1 MNGTNW
7 KQNSRHFTGMQ
18 TSVGKKAYDP
28 TTGKTAYTFSGIENI
43 GEKTRDAISPMIK
56 DDTERQ
62 AFVKQANEAIERRKQ
77 NQSSMQALSSLYDAN
92 GNAINANTADL
103 SLMVQGIRSIADS
116 GKRAE
121 AADALETLT
130 KTQGSRFYG
139 QTIDKTLAKT
149 YLSSPDFGEKDYKEF
164 VSCLDGAFW
173 PQSGHEAENRET
185 YQGFLEDIES
195 SGYDERITRQLR
207 AALDEAYQNATGA
220 AYAGDEPVE
229 QTQTEQTPGEAAA
242 QEQPDG
248 EEKQTGLL
256 EGIFGALTETAQ
268 PYGFRGDSDKDA
280 EDGAQEDGVD
290 ALTSASAKREANP
303 QEQVNP
309 GFLDTLTNAMQ
320 GKLVDDS
327 YFKQRQGGAN
337 EQTPE
342 EAAEDAQETGPLGY
356 TKTGTVASAT
366 ASDVL
371 PPLPGYTPKE
381 KAEVQGPQQREYRAI
396 ESDADVVAA
405 YLGGWY
411 DEIAPQD
418 RETFERWMNS
428 TSAKAVLG
436 VVSDEREINLAL
448 SDNGA
453 PELTLMEGTGVGA
466 LGMTAYAA
474 REMILGEDFPQELK
488 SYGLTMLTMLGAR
501 ADQYA
506 QEGKLGGDAGLPNLE
521 RLLQTDEESREQLDA
536 IYAARDELTRNMQD
550 ARREHEEAS
559 AKSLADARAA
569 VLSGQYSDEQL
580 LLVQENAPEAGW
592 KEITADQTRAQMA
605 AQVEFIDEGYF
616 APGGGFEQSAVR
628 AGLDASGVVSDDNY
642 RLALAD
648 KMTVILNEDTQTALS
663 LGLSLEEYYSRVG
676 GMDMDTLC
684 QRAATRMSREGEGMT
699 QEDAQAQSYGSGM
712 GGAVIAAYGI
722 TRGVK
727 YFYGSYADSLY
738 MGMTEADVTRTA
750 ARMAMQYQQDYG
762 LLAGTQYKKD
772 LQALIDSGDLTEEY
786 GRMIASMMEEAD
798 NIFAIGIDP
807 GAHTVLRG
815 VGSEARRSIRAMDKQ
830 VATYGTESENRWYY
844 RASGMTSNLLQAGAA
859 SLGTKLT
866 GSSNIGFLLGYDVM
880 GYGERFNA
888 RLAEGYKRG
897 SASYLAAIDTAGSH
911 LANVGTFE
919 GIYGRMTGTGSLHT
933 AAAADLLSGDPS
945 GMVKGLSA
953 IKRYAWAGIKGFAA
967 SEFDEAVVD
976 ELKEGLAQEVID
988 KTIAPLFTKLDAGEQ
1003 IGAGDLI
1010 ASMLNIG
1017 SVNVAGVAG
1026 DVIGGAKEV
1035 LITNSLFALA
1045 GAAGDVR
1052 SEYKSVQAA
1061 KDVVSGKSG
1070 DVGAAIDAFNEDA
1083 QDPEFIRE
1091 LDEAAAKAQR
1101 DERTAQILATDDGS
1115 DGLLGK
1121 QQAAQEQADS
1131 HMAHAENSR
1140 AAMDEAR
1147 AVIEEKQPIID
1158 RGEADDTDV
1167 QMVVDAQESY
1177 AKNKNNDEEATRE
1190 AAQKQQ
1196 EADEAAQE
1204 RLARARAQA
1213 AKEQREAAAKLRE
1226 KLQSD
1231 ADAARAARKQQI
1243 DEAQK
1248 RLIEA
1253 QDAFERAGE
1262 NDADLD
1268 ELDQLSY
1275 EMGVRQQALDE
1286 LTERSTEE
1294 EAALQAAYD
1303 KASAEIE
1310 RQQAEEDA
1318 AWADYQKAEK
1328 LREERER
1335 LSGVKRELRQKRI
1348 LLDDAQAAEIKNMTG
1363 ARSLSA
1369 ANKILGTRFTRS
1381 RGNSD
1386 VTLDGSYYQEL
1397 AAMSGGSLDPDSLHP
1412 ETDIVNLLGQMK
1424 EMWRENTTQASLGE
1438 TDVLPS
1444 VSEDASYG
1452 TQDPVTQ
1459 ELASLLYKKTG
1470 IELVVA
1476 KLADGV
1482 RAIYDRQNGRM
1493 LVSTRVGIG
1502 EQMRMA
1508 VLHELTHFIEK
1519 AIGYEAYRDSILAAA
1534 YDGDTDAMQKDMD
1547 DLVSKYEAYG
1557 IDLTAENAQR
1567 ELVAKATERLI
1578 GDKDGTLTQQLLDE
1592 GYRGTVARIY
1602 SKLTSFL
1609 ARRKA
1614 KRAGEAALRQYNM
1627 LEDAKKRLRE
1637 ALEARGKWQK
1647 GQESGV
1653 DPTVEIDAAKRAR
1666 GEVETDSEQTQ
1677 MQFSLSQDENGE
1689 TWYDYS
1695 RPFAQQVQ
1703 DFVDGKIRQGDT
1715 LLLGKTPDVLKEI
1728 GFSNLP
1734 LTIDQKH
1741 MRYVLG
1747 KPKNEDHDLGVD
1759 FMKKLPELIAD
1770 PVAVIENSGSPE
1782 SGVIVILAQKNENA
1796 GGKQIIGAVNVSSGG
1811 SFNGISVEA
1820 TRLQTVH
1827 SRGDIDQ
1834 RIANAVKKE
1843 KDGEVGVYY
1852 VNKEAIATLE
1862 SGQSQV
1868 LDTLGRYGFL
1878 HSILD
1883 ADSPVKAQK
1892 RDQTETSQFRHWFG
1906 KSKVVDEDGNPL
1918 VVYHGTDAEFDV
1930 FEMDRGRANMDIQ
1943 GAFFSPY
1950 EEDAAGYGQNV
1961 RGFYLSIKNPADEST
1976 AYRALNRFKGQNN
1989 AGVKAREYLQ
1999 SLGYD
2004 GVYNGYDEYIA
2015 FEPTQ
2020 IKSATD
2026 NVGLFDPKNP
2036 NVQYAVGDVGFRMF
2050 GNETAQRLDTLTQTV
2065 KDALKG
2071 TTYEKDTNAEQVD
2084 RAQKIIDRDGLSET
2098 IDSLLTKSQEEWSAD
2113 EHALGALC
2121 MVLANQPGQV
2131 DPIRAMAIAQVY
2143 NEAGTKAGKALQVRQ
2158 IVGKLT
2164 PSGAMLGA
2172 VKNAKDANEKKGIG
2186 GNAIPMGNEAPKGKN
2201 RKRVGKSGT
2210 TIAPMGDVQ
2219 AMRGPE
2225 GDAVQGS
2232 FTQEHPAQIVEKIYD
2247 RADRTYADL
2256 STLPQDVSRDN
2267 PWNLPLNPAQMALI
2281 RQYGLMGEK
2290 LPGASYSRAS
2300 QTQRMLAAII
2310 STPNNVR
2317 GDGLLTLCQQLEAM
2331 KQGLA
2336 VVTEADLSYIAGQ
2349 ASEVLA
2355 QGVTEAGTP
2364 ATVEGRIAMARM
2376 YDTQAN
2382 TVPAT
2387 FGQKFNA
2394 IRYDN
2399 MLSAAATWVR
2409 NVASNVLVAP
2419 LEKASTWLASAAD
2432 AAVAKQTGTRT
2443 TAYTTK
2449 EERAAGRDAAAQEV
2463 VNTVRDYFVTHAD
2476 TAHGRKYDTG
2486 NRGRTFQSA
2495 WLDAYDNIVGFAMQ
2509 IGDRPFYE
2517 ACYAEELAVIKR
2529 LGMKKQEMDGEGRT
2543 YMRDMTA
2550 EEMHDEATM
2559 RALERVFQED
2569 SSIVKF
2575 LNGAEGKEK
2584 FLLDTIL
2591 PFRKTP
2597 MNIAKRMFQYSPYG
2611 LAKALLVDGLYEAK
2625 VGHSFDQRK
2634 FVMGVGRGLTG
2645 TGMMAAGYILG
2656 AVGLLGSGRGDE
2668 EDDRMR
2674 AMRTAQGEPYSM
2686 YLKLGDKDVEIEWGL
2701 PSTAGLV
2708 IGAKLAELVKDAIA
2722 DGTFDENDLI
2732 NVIIGTFTDSAELL
2746 FDNTYLSA
2754 LSDLFRGYGDA
2765 GKIIENLFT
2774 TTVENVTNQTLSPA
2788 FIRALAKAIDPYVR
2802 DTSSDNVVMEMLNSC
2817 VIQYWPGLRQML
2829 PIKTDITGDKVLQ
2842 SGYYSWGKEHQNA
2855 VLHFMNTFLTP
2866 TMPIGEKNDAA
2877 ILELVDL
2884 SYRSGETGFL
2894 PGYLVTSGGK
2904 LRINKKEADTWNL
2917 GKQAIELNLNAE
2929 ETRRANELYGNIL
2942 FNGTQGVKYPKAK
2955 YGNYAANEVE
2965 GLRAMM
2971 ESRDWERWS
2980 DEKRIEEVVKVMEK
2994 AKEIV
2999 AVQMARGQMQ

>member
-1 MNGTNW
+1 MATQDTKRLLEEAEKRRRQQEEARKAEQNAQAAASIPEESRTQAEKANPAQPTMNWKTASATMNGTNW

-77 NQSSMQALSSLYDAN
+77 NQSSMQALSGLYDAN

-103 SLMVQGIRSIADS
+103 SLMVQGIRSIANS

-149 YLSSPDFGEKDYKEF
+149 YLSSPDFDEKDYKEF
-164 VSCLDGAFW
+164 VSGLDGAFW

-185 YQGFLEDIES
+185 YQGFLDDIEN

-242 QEQPDG
+242 QEQPAG

-256 EGIFGALTETAQ
+256 ESIFGALTETAQ
-268 PYGFRGDSDKDA
+268 PYGFRGDRDKDA
-280 EDGAQEDGVD
+280 EGAAQED
-290 ALTSASAKREANP
+290 
-303 QEQVNP
+303 P
-309 GFLDTLTNAMQ
+309 GFLGTLVDAMQ
-320 GKLVDDS
+320 GKLVDDR
-327 YFKQRQGGAN
+327 YFEQKQGQQEGVQQVEK

-342 EAAEDAQETGPLGY
+342 EAEEGAQETGPLGY

-366 ASDVL
+366 ASDVI
-371 PPLPGYTPKE
+371 PPLPGYAPQKQ
-381 KAEVQGPQQREYRAI
+381 AEVQGPQQRAYRTV

-418 RETFERWMNS
+418 RATFESWMGS
-428 TSAKAVLG
+428 TSARAVLG
-436 VVSDEREINLAL
+436 VLSDDKEIRLAL

-506 QEGKLGGDAGLPNLE
+506 QEGTLGGDAGLPNLE

-663 LGLSLEEYYSRVG
+663 LGLSLDEYYSRVG

-738 MGMTEADVTRTA
+738 MGMTEADVARNA

-786 GRMIASMMEEAD
+786 GKMIASMMEEAD

-866 GSSNIGFLLGYDVM
+866 GSSNIGFFLGYDVM
-880 GYGERFNA
+880 GYGERMNA

-933 AAAADLLSGDPS
+933 AAAADLLTGDPA

-953 IKRYAWAGIKGFAA
+953 IRRYAWAGIKGFAA
-967 SEFDEAVVD
+967 SEFDEAIAD

-1003 IGAGDLI
+1003 IGASDLI

-1017 SVNVAGVAG
+1017 SVDVAGVAG
-1026 DVIGGAKEV
+1026 DVIAGAKEV
-1035 LITNSLFALA
+1035 CITNSLFALA

-1070 DVGAAIDAFNEDA
+1070 DVGAVVDAFHQDA

-1091 LDEAAAKAQR
+1091 LDEAAEKAQR
-1101 DERTAQILATDDGS
+1101 DERTAELIATDDGS
-1115 DGLLGK
+1115 DGLMAR
-1121 QQAAQEQADS
+1121 QAAAQEQADS
-1131 HMAHAENSR
+1131 HTEHAENSR

-1147 AVIEEKQPIID
+1147 AVIEEKQPLID
-1158 RGEADDTDV
+1158 RGDADDTDV

-1177 AKNKNNDEEATRE
+1177 AKNRNNFEEATRE

-1196 EADEAAQE
+1196 EADAAAQE

-1231 ADAARAARKQQI
+1231 ADAARSAREQQI

-1248 RLIEA
+1248 RLTEA

-1268 ELDQLSY
+1268 ELDRLSY

-1318 AWADYQKAEK
+1318 AWADYQKAQK

-1335 LSGVKRELRQKRI
+1335 LSGVKRELRTKRI

-1369 ANKILGTRFTRS
+1369 ANRMLGTRFTRS

-1386 VTLDGSYYQEL
+1386 VTLDGGYYQEL
-1397 AAMSGGSLDPDSLHP
+1397 AAMSGGSLDPESLHP
-1412 ETDIVNLLGQMK
+1412 ETDIVNLIGTMRSAGLSAGQ
-1424 EMWRENTTQASLGE
+1424 QASLGE

-1482 RAIYDRQNGRM
+1482 RAIYDRQNGRV
-1493 LVSTRVGIG
+1493 LVSTRVGSG

-1508 VLHELTHFIEK
+1508 VLHELTHFTETGS
-1519 AIGYEAYRDSILAAA
+1519 GYDAYRDSILAAA

-1547 DLVSKYEAYG
+1547 DLVSKYEEYG
-1557 IDLTAENAQR
+1557 IDLTEEDAQR
-1567 ELVAKATERLI
+1567 ELVAKATERVI
-1578 GDKDGTLTQQLLDE
+1578 GDKDGTLIQQLLDE

-1614 KRAGEAALRQYNM
+1614 KRAGEAALRQYDM

-1677 MQFSLSQDENGE
+1677 MQEVLVGTQEDRGVQYSLD
-1689 TWYDYS
+1689 
-1695 RPFAQQVQ
+1695 
-1703 DFVDGKIRQGDT
+1703 DGKDTGIAHIKDQIRSKQDALSDMSAVASVDLPDVSQWNKKKTKAWVLENLKDSGYRVDRQGFGVIEFGEKQIDASLEYLNRPEEIAAFLT
-1715 LLLGKTPDVLKEI
+1715 LPRVLKRGVQVSEHADHKSR
-1728 GFSNLP
+1728 GFSTV
-1734 LTIDQKH
+1734 TIAAP
-1741 MRYVLG
+1741 VTIG
-1747 KPKNEDHDLGVD
+1747 GVRS
-1759 FMKKLPELIAD
+1759 
-1770 PVAVIENSGSPE
+1770 N
-1782 SGVIVILAQKNENA
+1782 
-1796 GGKQIIGAVNVSSGG
+1796 
-1811 SFNGISVEA
+1811 
-1820 TRLQTVH
+1820 
-1827 SRGDIDQ
+1827 
-1834 RIANAVKKE
+1834 
-1843 KDGEVGVYY
+1843 VGVVVKQVGRNLYKTHRVIMPDGSAFTY
-1852 VNKEAIATLE
+1852 EIKMAEPRPLE
-1862 SGQSQV
+1862 GAAAE
-1868 LDTLGRYGFL
+1868 GP
-1878 HSILD
+1878 H
-1883 ADSPVKAQK
+1883 AP
-1892 RDQTETSQFRHWFG
+1892 G
-1906 KSKVVDEDGNPL
+1906 KS
-1918 VVYHGTDAEFDV
+1918 
-1930 FEMDRGRANMDIQ
+1930 
-1943 GAFFSPY
+1943 
-1950 EEDAAGYGQNV
+1950 
-1961 RGFYLSIKNPADEST
+1961 
-1976 AYRALNRFKGQNN
+1976 
-1989 AGVKAREYLQ
+1989 
-1999 SLGYD
+1999 
-2004 GVYNGYDEYIA
+2004 
-2015 FEPTQ
+2015 
-2020 IKSATD
+2020 SATD
-2026 NVGLFDPKNP
+2026 SVARSNNPVNP
-2036 NVQYAVGDVGFRMF
+2036 NSTQDGGKQYAVGDVGFRMF
-2050 GNETAQRLDTLTQTV
+2050 GNETAQRLDTLTQQV
-2065 KDALKG
+2065 KDALMG
-2071 TTYEKDTNAEQVD
+2071 STYEKDTNAEQVD

-2121 MVLANQPGQV
+2121 MVLANQPGRV

-2172 VKNAKDANEKKGIG
+2172 VKNAKAANEKKGIG

-2201 RKRVGKSGT
+2201 RKRAGKSGT
-2210 TIAPMGDVQ
+2210 TVAPMEDVQ

-2225 GDAVQGS
+2225 GGAVQGS
-2232 FTQEHPAQIVEKIYD
+2232 FTVQKPAQIVEDIYD
-2247 RADRTYADL
+2247 KADRTYADL

-2290 LPGASYSRAS
+2290 LPGANYSRAS

-2355 QGVTEAGTP
+2355 QGVTDAGTP

-2376 YDTQAN
+2376 YDTQEN

-2387 FGQKFNA
+2387 FGQKFTA

-2399 MLSAAATWVR
+2399 MLSAPATWVR

-2432 AAVAKQTGTRT
+2432 AAVAKRTGTRT

-2449 EERAAGRDAAAQEV
+2449 EERAAGRDAAVQEV

-2476 TAHGRKYDTG
+2476 TSHGRKYDKG

-2569 SSIVKF
+2569 SAVVNWLNRAPEEVGFF
-2575 LNGAEGKEK
+2575 LK
-2584 FLLDTIL
+2584 TII
-2591 PFRKTP
+2591 PFAKTP
-2597 MNIAKRMFQYSPYG
+2597 TNIARRMLQYSPVGLTKSILWDG
-2611 LAKALLVDGLYEAK
+2611 LAKGMRNNGKD
-2625 VGHSFDQRK
+2625 FDQRK
-2634 FVMGVGRGLTG
+2634 FVIGVGRGLTG
-2645 TGMMAAGYILG
+2645 TGMIAAGAILG
-2656 AVGLLGSGRGDE
+2656 AMGAMHFGRGDE
-2668 EDDRMR
+2668 EDARLR
-2674 AMRTAQGEPYSM
+2674 AMRTAEGEPYGM
-2686 YLKLGDKDVEIEWGL
+2686 YLRMGDMDIEIDWAL
-2701 PSTAGLV
+2701 PSAAPLILGASMAQRMQDGETGLTL
-2708 IGAKLAELVKDAIA
+2708 GLGMLADMGDEL
-2722 DGTFDENDLI
+2722 FN
-2732 NVIIGTFTDSAELL
+2732 NSF
-2746 FDNTYLSA
+2746 LSA
-2754 LSDLFRGYGDA
+2754 LNDVFRGYEDTTGLA
-2765 GKIIENLFT
+2765 TRFAQTMTENLL
-2774 TTVENVTNQTLSPA
+2774 NQTLSPS
-2788 FIRALAKAIDPYVR
+2788 FIRAIAKATDPYVR
-2802 DTSSDNVVMEMLNSC
+2802 DTTDDSLVWSVLKQN

-2829 PIKTDITGDKVLQ
+2829 PIKTDITGDKALQ
-2842 SGYYSWGKEHQNA
+2842 SGYYNWGKEHQNA
-2855 VLHFMNTFLTP
+2855 ALHFLNTFLTP

-2884 SYRSGETGFL
+2884 SYRTGETGFL
-2894 PGYLVTSGGK
+2894 PGTLVTSSGK
-2904 LRINKKEADTWNL
+2904 LNLDKDSAKKL
-2917 GKQAIELNLNAE
+2917 GLGDGKHVYPLMLNAE

-2942 FNGTQGVKYPKAK
+2942 FNGTQGVKYPKATFGS
-2955 YGNYAANEVE
+2955 YGEVT
-2965 GLRAMM
+2965 GLRDLM
-2971 ESRDWERWS
+2971 ESRAWERMT
-2980 DEKRIEEVVKVMEK
+2980 DEERIKAVKDAQAM

>member
-1 MNGTNW
+1 MGTIDEEERKRQEMAKRREAYQRAMENREAMGISDGVKSVNGLAAKPVQETPQRKNPTANQTQQQLTGYGALVSSTRASKDDVIAAGRAASGGQNGGDAFSIGANTQMYTRNTYDLEKLTNDDV
-7 KQNSRHFTGMQ
+7 
-18 TSVGKKAYDP
+18 VGIA
-28 TTGKTAYTFSGIENI
+28 
-43 GEKTRDAISPMIK
+43 TRIK
-56 DDTERQ
+56 DDDQRDAFITAYRKVATNKKSANYQ
-62 AFVKQANEAIERRKQ
+62 ASVPSLAEFREKINEGTPFGVYNGNKKATAATTASQDAMKRSVTTDR
-77 NQSSMQALSSLYDAN
+77 SMKALSALYDAN

-116 GKRAE
+116 GKRAQ

-149 YLSSPDFGEKDYKEF
+149 YLSSPDFDEKDYKEF
-164 VSCLDGAFW
+164 VSGLDGAFW

-185 YQGFLEDIES
+185 YQGFLDDIEN

-256 EGIFGALTETAQ
+256 EGIFGELTKNAQ

-320 GKLVDDS
+320 GKLVEDS
-327 YFKQRQGGAN
+327 YFEQRQGGEN
-337 EQTPE
+337 EQAPE

-366 ASDVL
+366 ASDVIS
-371 PPLPGYTPKE
+371 PLPGYTPKE
-381 KAEVQGPQQREYRAI
+381 KAEVQGPQQREYRTI

-453 PELTLMEGTGVGA
+453 PELTLMEGTGIGA

-506 QEGKLGGDAGLPNLE
+506 QEGTLGGDEGLPNLE

-569 VLSGQYSDEQL
+569 VLSGQFSDEQL
-580 LLVQENAPEAGW
+580 LMVQENAPEAGW
-592 KEITADQTRAQMA
+592 KEITADPTRAQMA

-628 AGLDASGVVSDDNY
+628 AGLDANGVVSDDNY

-684 QRAATRMSREGEGMT
+684 QIAATRISREGEGMT

-727 YFYGSYADSLY
+727 YCYGTCADSLY
-738 MGMTEADVTRTA
+738 MGMTEADVARNA
-750 ARMAMQYQQDYG
+750 AKMAIQYQQDYG

-772 LQALIDSGDLTEEY
+772 IQALIDSGDLTEEY
-786 GRMIASMMEEAD
+786 GKMIASMMEEAD

-866 GSSNIGFLLGYDVM
+866 GSSNIGFLLGYDVIN
-880 GYGERFNA
+880 YGERFGA

-933 AAAADLLSGDPS
+933 AAAADLLAGNPA
-945 GMVKGLSA
+945 GMAKGLSA
-953 IKRYAWAGIKGFAA
+953 IRRYAWAGIKGFAA

-1010 ASMLNIG
+1010 ASMLNV
-1017 SVNVAGVAG
+1017 STVDVMGVAG

-1035 LITNSLFALA
+1035 CITNSLFALA

-1052 SEYKSVQAA
+1052 SEYRSVQAA

-1147 AVIEEKQPIID
+1147 AVIEEKQPLID

-1177 AKNKNNDEEATRE
+1177 AKNRNNFEEATRE

-1196 EADEAAQE
+1196 EADAAAQE

-1231 ADAARAARKQQI
+1231 ADAARAARQQRI
-1243 DEAQK
+1243 DEAQR
-1248 RLIEA
+1248 RLSEA

-1268 ELDQLSY
+1268 ELDRLSY
-1275 EMGVRQQALDE
+1275 EMGVRQQALDD

-1303 KASAEIE
+1303 RASAELE
-1310 RQQAEEDA
+1310 HQQSQEDA
-1318 AWADYQKAEK
+1318 AWADYQQAQKR
-1328 LREERER
+1328 REERER
-1335 LSGVKRELRQKRI
+1335 LAGVKRELRQKRI
-1348 LLDDAQAAEIKNMTG
+1348 LVDDAQAAEIKNMTG

-1369 ANKILGTRFTRS
+1369 ANRMLGTRFTRS

-1386 VTLDGSYYQEL
+1386 VTLDGGYYQEL
-1397 AAMSGGSLDPDSLHP
+1397 AAMSNGSLDPESLHP
-1412 ETDIVNLLGQMK
+1412 ETDIVNLMGATRGAGIAAGQ
-1424 EMWRENTTQASLGE
+1424 QASLGE
-1438 TDVLPS
+1438 TDVIPS
-1444 VSEDASYG
+1444 VSDDASYG

-1493 LVSTRVGIG
+1493 LVSTRVGSG

-1508 VLHELTHFIEK
+1508 VLHELTHFTETGS
-1519 AIGYEAYRDSILAAA
+1519 GYDAYRDSILSAA

-1557 IDLTAENAQR
+1557 IDLTAEDAQR
-1567 ELVAKATERLI
+1567 ELVAKATERVI

-1666 GEVETDSEQTQ
+1666 GEVETDSEQTR
-1677 MQFSLSQDENGE
+1677 MQEVLDGTQEDSGVQYSLD
-1689 TWYDYS
+1689 
-1695 RPFAQQVQ
+1695 
-1703 DFVDGKIRQGDT
+1703 DGKDTGIAHIKDQIRSKQDALSDMNAVASVDLPDVSQWNKKKTKAWVLENLKDSGYRVDRQGFGVIEFGEKQIDASLEYLNRPEEIAAFLT
-1715 LLLGKTPDVLKEI
+1715 LPRVLKRGVQVSEHADHKSR
-1728 GFSNLP
+1728 GFSTV
-1734 LTIDQKH
+1734 TIAAP
-1741 MRYVLG
+1741 VTIG
-1747 KPKNEDHDLGVD
+1747 GVRSN
-1759 FMKKLPELIAD
+1759 
-1770 PVAVIENSGSPE
+1770 V
-1782 SGVIVILAQKNENA
+1782 GVVV
-1796 GGKQIIGAVNVSSGG
+1796 KQIGRNLYKTHRVIMPDGSAFTYEIKMAEPRPLEGAAAEGPH
-1811 SFNGISVEA
+1811 A
-1820 TRLQTVH
+1820 
-1827 SRGDIDQ
+1827 
-1834 RIANAVKKE
+1834 
-1843 KDGEVGVYY
+1843 
-1852 VNKEAIATLE
+1852 
-1862 SGQSQV
+1862 
-1868 LDTLGRYGFL
+1868 
-1878 HSILD
+1878 
-1883 ADSPVKAQK
+1883 P
-1892 RDQTETSQFRHWFG
+1892 G
-1906 KSKVVDEDGNPL
+1906 KS
-1918 VVYHGTDAEFDV
+1918 
-1930 FEMDRGRANMDIQ
+1930 
-1943 GAFFSPY
+1943 
-1950 EEDAAGYGQNV
+1950 
-1961 RGFYLSIKNPADEST
+1961 
-1976 AYRALNRFKGQNN
+1976 
-1989 AGVKAREYLQ
+1989 
-1999 SLGYD
+1999 
-2004 GVYNGYDEYIA
+2004 
-2015 FEPTQ
+2015 
-2020 IKSATD
+2020 SATD
-2026 NVGLFDPKNP
+2026 SVARSNNPVNP
-2036 NVQYAVGDVGFRMF
+2036 NSTQDGGKQYAVGDVGFRQF

-2121 MVLANQPGQV
+2121 MVLANQTGRV

-2186 GNAIPMGNEAPKGKN
+2186 KNAIPMGNEAPKGKN
-2201 RKRVGKSGT
+2201 RKRAGKSGT
-2210 TIAPMGDVQ
+2210 TVAPMGDVQ

-2225 GDAVQGS
+2225 GGAVQGS

-2355 QGVTEAGTP
+2355 QGVTDAGTP
-2364 ATVEGRIAMARM
+2364 ATVEGKIAMMRM

-2387 FGQKFNA
+2387 FGQKFTA

-2399 MLSAAATWVR
+2399 MLSAPATWVR
-2409 NVASNVLVAP
+2409 NVTSNVLVAP

-2432 AAVAKQTGTRT
+2432 AAVAKRTGTRT

-2463 VNTVRDYFVTHAD
+2463 VNTVRDYFVTHTD
-2476 TAHGRKYDTG
+2476 TSHGRKYDKG

-2569 SSIVKF
+2569 SSIVKM

-2584 FLLDTIL
+2584 FLLDTLL

-2611 LAKALLVDGLYEAK
+2611 LAKALMVDGLYMGMK
-2625 VGHSFDQRK
+2625 NNGKDFDQRK
-2634 FVMGVGRGLTG
+2634 FVMGVGRGFTG
-2645 TGMMAAGYILG
+2645 TGMMIAGYCLG
-2656 AVGLLGSGRGDE
+2656 AAGLLGSGRGDE
-2668 EDDRMR
+2668 EDDKLR
-2674 AMRTAQGEPYSM
+2674 AMRTALGEPYSM

-2722 DGTFDENDLI
+2722 DGKFDENDLI
-2732 NVIIGTFTDSAELL
+2732 NVIIGTFTDSAELM

-2754 LSDLFRGYGDA
+2754 ISDIFRGYGDA
-2765 GKIIENLFT
+2765 GKFFWNAFT
-2774 TTVENVTNQTLSPA
+2774 TTVENVTNQTISPA
-2788 FIRALAKAIDPYVR
+2788 FIRAMAKAIDPYVR
-2802 DTSSDNVVMEMLNSC
+2802 DTSSDNIVMEMLNSC

-2829 PIKTDITGDKVLQ
+2829 PIKTDVTGDKVLQ
-2842 SGYYSWGKEHQNA
+2842 SGYYNWGKEHQNA

-2866 TMPIGEKNDAA
+2866 TMPIGEKNDTA

-2894 PGYLVTSGGK
+2894 PGYLVTSSGK
-2904 LRINKKEADTWNL
+2904 LNLDKDSAKKL
-2917 GKQAIELNLNAE
+2917 GLGDGKHVYPLMLNAE

-2942 FNGTQGVKYPKAK
+2942 FNGTQGVKYPKATFGS
-2955 YGNYAANEVE
+2955 YGEVT
-2965 GLRAMM
+2965 GLRDLM
-2971 ESRDWERWS
+2971 ESRAWERMT
-2980 DEKRIEEVVKVMEK
+2980 DEERIKAVKDAQAM

>member
-1 MNGTNW
+1 MATQDTKRLLEEAEKRRRQQEEARKAEQNAQAAASIPEESRTQAEKANPAQPTMNWKTASATMNGTNW

-18 TSVGKKAYDP
+18 TSVGKKVYDP

-56 DDTERQ
+56 EDTERQ

-77 NQSSMQALSSLYDAN
+77 NQSSMQALSGLYDAN

-116 GKRAE
+116 GKRAK

-149 YLSSPDFGEKDYKEF
+149 YLASPDFSEKDYKEF
-164 VSCLDGAFW
+164 VSELDGAFW

-185 YQGFLEDIES
+185 YQGFLDDIEN

-242 QEQPDG
+242 QEQPAG

-256 EGIFGALTETAQ
+256 ESIFGALTETAQ

-280 EDGAQEDGVD
+280 EGAAQED
-290 ALTSASAKREANP
+290 
-303 QEQVNP
+303 P
-309 GFLDTLTNAMQ
+309 GFLGTLVDAMQ
-320 GKLVDDS
+320 GKLVDDR
-327 YFKQRQGGAN
+327 YFEQKQGQQEGVQQVEK
-337 EQTPE
+337 EQTPA
-342 EAAEDAQETGPLGY
+342 EAAEGAQETGPLGY
-356 TKTGTVASAT
+356 TKAGTVASAT

-371 PPLPGYTPKE
+371 SPLPGYTPKE
-381 KAEVQGPQQREYRAI
+381 KAEAQGPQQRTYRTV

-411 DEIAPQD
+411 DEIAPKD

-453 PELTLMEGTGVGA
+453 PELTLMEGTGIGA

-580 LLVQENAPEAGW
+580 FLVQENAPEAGW

-699 QEDAQAQSYGSGM
+699 QEDAQTQSYGSGM

-866 GSSNIGFLLGYDVM
+866 GRSNIGFLLGYDVM

-888 RLAEGYKRG
+888 RLEEGYKRG

-933 AAAADLLSGDPS
+933 AAAADLLTGDPA

-953 IKRYAWAGIKGFAA
+953 LRRYAWAGIKGFAA
-967 SEFDEAVVD
+967 SEFDEAIAD

-988 KTIAPLFTKLDAGEQ
+988 RTIAPLFTKLDEGGS

-1017 SVNVAGVAG
+1017 SVDVAGVAG
-1026 DVIGGAKEV
+1026 DVIAGAKEV
-1035 LITNSLFALA
+1035 CITNSLFALA

-1052 SEYKSVQAA
+1052 SEYKSVQMA

-1147 AVIEEKQPIID
+1147 AVIEEKQPLID

-1177 AKNKNNDEEATRE
+1177 AKNRNNFEEATRE

-1204 RLARARAQA
+1204 RLAKARAQA

-1231 ADAARAARKQQI
+1231 ADAARSAREQQI
-1243 DEAQK
+1243 ADAQR
-1248 RLIEA
+1248 RLDEA

-1262 NDADLD
+1262 NDADLG
-1268 ELDQLSY
+1268 ELDRLSY
-1275 EMGVRQQALDE
+1275 EMGLRQQELDE
-1286 LTERSTEE
+1286 MTERSTEE

-1335 LSGVKRELRQKRI
+1335 LSGVKHELRTKRI

-1369 ANKILGTRFTRS
+1369 ANRMLGTRFTRS

-1412 ETDIVNLLGQMK
+1412 ETDIVNLIGTMRSAGLSAGQ
-1424 EMWRENTTQASLGE
+1424 QASLGE

-1444 VSEDASYG
+1444 VSQDASYG

-1482 RAIYDRQNGRM
+1482 RAIYDRANGRM
-1493 LVSTRVGIG
+1493 LVSTRVGAG
-1502 EQMRMA
+1502 EQLRMA
-1508 VLHELTHFIEK
+1508 VLHELTHFTETGS
-1519 AIGYEAYRDSILAAA
+1519 GYDAYKNAVLDAA

-1547 DLVSKYEAYG
+1547 DLVAQYESYG
-1557 IDLTAENAQR
+1557 IDLTPEDAQR
-1567 ELVAKATERLI
+1567 ELVAKATERVI

-1592 GYRGTVARIY
+1592 GYRGMVARIY

-1614 KRAGEAALRQYNM
+1614 KRAGEAALRQYDM

-1637 ALEARGKWQK
+1637 ALDARGKWQQ
-1647 GQESGV
+1647 GQETGV

-1677 MQFSLSQDENGE
+1677 MQMALVGRTE
-1689 TWYDYS
+1689 
-1695 RPFAQQVQ
+1695 
-1703 DFVDGKIRQGDT
+1703 DGKGIYTSNYSPDT
-1715 LLLGKTPDVLKEI
+1715 PKQVKIDRLVDLWQTVWSRKPLEMTVTNADGSTRTVTANFDPDYDPENKRFTDLGKVVHSTNGSPGDRTVTLNLAEDLYDIASEAEYYTSEKERGKTTETHKGAKVWHYFSNEFVYRNGDNDTPMTLWIDLKERDD
-1728 GFSNLP
+1728 GGWVYQL
-1734 LTIDQKH
+1734 
-1741 MRYVLG
+1741 YA
-1747 KPKNEDHDLGVD
+1747 
-1759 FMKKLPELIAD
+1759 KKT
-1770 PVAVIENSGSPE
+1770 
-1782 SGVIVILAQKNENA
+1782 K
-1796 GGKQIIGAVNVSSGG
+1796 
-1811 SFNGISVEA
+1811 
-1820 TRLQTVH
+1820 
-1827 SRGDIDQ
+1827 
-1834 RIANAVKKE
+1834 
-1843 KDGEVGVYY
+1843 
-1852 VNKEAIATLE
+1852 NKEGASSSPRVISSARGE
-1862 SGQSQV
+1862 GASSVDNSVAQSGYPV
-1868 LDTLGRYGFL
+1868 NP
-1878 HSILD
+1878 HSMQ
-1883 ADSPVKAQK
+1883 DS
-1892 RDQTETSQFRHWFG
+1892 G
-1906 KSKVVDEDGNPL
+1906 K
-1918 VVYHGTDAEFDV
+1918 
-1930 FEMDRGRANMDIQ
+1930 
-1943 GAFFSPY
+1943 
-1950 EEDAAGYGQNV
+1950 
-1961 RGFYLSIKNPADEST
+1961 
-1976 AYRALNRFKGQNN
+1976 
-1989 AGVKAREYLQ
+1989 
-1999 SLGYD
+1999 
-2004 GVYNGYDEYIA
+2004 
-2015 FEPTQ
+2015 
-2020 IKSATD
+2020 
-2026 NVGLFDPKNP
+2026 
-2036 NVQYAVGDVGFRMF
+2036 QYAVGDVGFRQF
-2050 GNETAQRLDTLTQTV
+2050 GNETAQRLDTLTQQV

-2121 MVLANQPGQV
+2121 MVLSNQPGRV

-2172 VKNAKDANEKKGIG
+2172 VKNAKAANEKKGIG
-2186 GNAIPMGNEAPKGKN
+2186 KNAIPMGNEAPKGKN

-2210 TIAPMGDVQ
+2210 TVAPMEDVQ
-2219 AMRGPE
+2219 AVRGPE

-2232 FTQEHPAQIVEKIYD
+2232 FTVQKPAQIVEKIYD

-2256 STLPQDVSRDN
+2256 SGLPQDVSRDN

-2300 QTQRMLAAII
+2300 QTQRMLSAII
-2310 STPNNVR
+2310 ATPNNVR

-2364 ATVEGRIAMARM
+2364 ATVEGRIAMMRM

-2387 FGQKFNA
+2387 AGQKFTA

-2399 MLSAAATWVR
+2399 MLSAPATWVR

-2432 AAVAKQTGTRT
+2432 AAVAKRTGTRT

-2449 EERAAGRDAAAQEV
+2449 EERTAGRDAAVQEV
-2463 VNTVRDYFVTHAD
+2463 VNTVRDYFVTHTD
-2476 TAHGRKYDTG
+2476 TSHGRKYDKG
-2486 NRGRTFQSA
+2486 NRGRTFQNA

-2569 SSIVKF
+2569 SAVVNWLNRAPEEVGFF
-2575 LNGAEGKEK
+2575 LK
-2584 FLLDTIL
+2584 TII
-2591 PFRKTP
+2591 PFAKTP
-2597 MNIAKRMFQYSPYG
+2597 TNIARRMLQYSPVGLTKSILWDG
-2611 LAKALLVDGLYEAK
+2611 LAKGMRNNGKD
-2625 VGHSFDQRK
+2625 FDQRK

-2645 TGMMAAGYILG
+2645 TGMIAAGAILG
-2656 AVGLLGSGRGDE
+2656 AMGAMHFGRGDE
-2668 EDDRMR
+2668 EDARLR
-2674 AMRTAQGEPYSM
+2674 AMRTAEGEPYGM
-2686 YLKLGDKDVEIEWGL
+2686 YLRMGDMDIEIDWAL
-2701 PSTAGLV
+2701 PSAAPLILGASMAQRMQDGETGMTLGL
-2708 IGAKLAELVKDAIA
+2708 GMLADMGDEL
-2722 DGTFDENDLI
+2722 FN
-2732 NVIIGTFTDSAELL
+2732 NSF
-2746 FDNTYLSA
+2746 LSA
-2754 LSDLFRGYGDA
+2754 LNDVFRGYEDTTGLA
-2765 GKIIENLFT
+2765 TRFAQTMTENLL
-2774 TTVENVTNQTLSPA
+2774 NQTLSPS
-2788 FIRALAKAIDPYVR
+2788 FIRAIAKATDPYVR
-2802 DTSSDNVVMEMLNSC
+2802 DTTDDSLVWSVLKQN

-2855 VLHFMNTFLTP
+2855 ALHFMNTFLTP

-2884 SYRSGETGFL
+2884 SYRTGETGFL
-2894 PGYLVTSGGK
+2894 PGYLVTSSGK
-2904 LRINKKEADTWNL
+2904 LNLDKDSAKKL
-2917 GKQAIELNLNAE
+2917 GLGDGKHVYPLDLNAE

-2942 FNGTQGVKYPKAK
+2942 FNGTQGVKYPKATFGS
-2955 YGNYAANEVE
+2955 YGEVT
-2965 GLRAMM
+2965 GLRDLM
-2971 ESRDWERWS
+2971 ESRAWERMT
-2980 DEKRIEEVVKVMEK
+2980 DEERIKAVKDAQAM

>member
-1 MNGTNW
+1 MATQDTKRLLEEAEKRRRQQEEARKAEQNAQAAASIPEESRTQAEKANPAQPTMNWKTASATMNGTNW

-18 TSVGKKAYDP
+18 TSVGKKVYDP

-77 NQSSMQALSSLYDAN
+77 NQSSMQALSGLYDAN

-149 YLSSPDFGEKDYKEF
+149 YLSSPDFDEKDYKDF
-164 VSCLDGAFW
+164 VSGLDGAFW

-185 YQGFLEDIES
+185 YQGFLDDIEN

-242 QEQPDG
+242 QEQPAG

-256 EGIFGALTETAQ
+256 ESIFGALTETAQ
-268 PYGFRGDSDKDA
+268 PYGFRGDRDKDA
-280 EDGAQEDGVD
+280 EGAAQEDGVD

-303 QEQVNP
+303 QGQANP
-309 GFLDTLTNAMQ
+309 GFLDTLANALQ

-327 YFKQRQGGAN
+327 YFEQKQ
-337 EQTPE
+337 TV
-342 EAAEDAQETGPLGY
+342 EAVPEDAQKTGQIGY

-366 ASDVL
+366 ASDVIS
-371 PPLPGYTPKE
+371 PLPGYTPKE
-381 KAEVQGPQQREYRAI
+381 KAEAQGPQQREYRTV

-418 RETFERWMNS
+418 RATFEGWMNS

-453 PELTLMEGTGVGA
+453 PELTLMEGTGIGA

-506 QEGKLGGDAGLPNLE
+506 QEGTLGGDAGLPNLE

-550 ARREHEEAS
+550 ARREHEEES

-580 LLVQENAPEAGW
+580 LMVQENAPEAGW

-684 QRAATRMSREGEGMT
+684 QRAATRMSREGEAMT

-738 MGMTEADVTRTA
+738 MGMTEADVARNA

-786 GRMIASMMEEAD
+786 GQMVASMMEEAD

-866 GSSNIGFLLGYDVM
+866 GSSNIGFFLGYDVM
-880 GYGERFNA
+880 GYGERMNA

-933 AAAADLLSGDPS
+933 AAAADLLTGDPA

-953 IKRYAWAGIKGFAA
+953 IRRYAWAGIKGFAA

-1017 SVNVAGVAG
+1017 SVDVAGVAG
-1026 DVIGGAKEV
+1026 DVIAGAKEV
-1035 LITNSLFALA
+1035 CITNSLFALA

-1070 DVGAAIDAFNEDA
+1070 DVGAVVDAFHQDA
-1083 QDPEFIRE
+1083 QDPRFLRE

-1115 DGLLGK
+1115 DGLMAR
-1121 QQAAQEQADS
+1121 QAAAQEQADS
-1131 HMAHAENSR
+1131 HTEHAENSR

-1147 AVIEEKQPIID
+1147 SVIEEKQPLID

-1177 AKNKNNDEEATRE
+1177 AKNRNNFEEATRE

-1196 EADEAAQE
+1196 EADAAAQE

-1231 ADAARAARKQQI
+1231 ADAARSAREQQI

-1248 RLIEA
+1248 RLTEA

-1268 ELDQLSY
+1268 ELDRLSY
-1275 EMGVRQQALDE
+1275 EMGLRQQELDE
-1286 LTERSTEE
+1286 MTERSDEE

-1303 KASAEIE
+1303 KASAELE
-1310 RQQAEEDA
+1310 RQQTEEDA

-1363 ARSLSA
+1363 ARSLTA
-1369 ANKILGTRFTRS
+1369 ANRMLGTRFTRS

-1397 AAMSGGSLDPDSLHP
+1397 AAMSNGSLDPESLHP
-1412 ETDIVNLLGQMK
+1412 ETDIVNLMGATRGAGLSAGQ
-1424 EMWRENTTQASLGE
+1424 QASLGE

-1482 RAIYDRQNGRM
+1482 RAIYDRQNGRV
-1493 LVSTRVGIG
+1493 LVSTRVGSG

-1508 VLHELTHFIEK
+1508 VLHELTHFTETGS
-1519 AIGYEAYRDSILAAA
+1519 GYDAYRDSILAAA

-1547 DLVSKYEAYG
+1547 DLVSKYEEYG
-1557 IDLTAENAQR
+1557 IDLTAEDAQR
-1567 ELVAKATERLI
+1567 ELVAKATERVI
-1578 GDKDGTLTQQLLDE
+1578 GDKDGTRTQQLLDE
-1592 GYRGTVARIY
+1592 GYRGVVARVY

-1614 KRAGEAALRQYNM
+1614 KRAGEAALRQYDM

-1637 ALEARGKWQK
+1637 ALDARGKWQK

-1677 MQFSLSQDENGE
+1677 MQFALVGRTEDGKGIYTSNYSPNTPKQVKIDRLVDLWQTVWSRKPLEMTVTNADGSTRTVTANFDPDYDPENKRFTDLGKVVHNRNGSGGDRTVTLNLADDLYDIASGSKYVDSENEYGKNKSTHQDVKQWHYFSNDFVYRDGE
-1689 TWYDYS
+1689 T
-1695 RPFAQQVQ
+1695 
-1703 DFVDGKIRQGDT
+1703 DT
-1715 LLLGKTPDVLKEI
+1715 PMTLWL
-1728 GFSNLP
+1728 
-1734 LTIDQKH
+1734 
-1741 MRYVLG
+1741 
-1747 KPKNEDHDLGVD
+1747 DL
-1759 FMKKLPELIAD
+1759 
-1770 PVAVIENSGSPE
+1770 
-1782 SGVIVILAQKNENA
+1782 
-1796 GGKQIIGAVNVSSGG
+1796 
-1811 SFNGISVEA
+1811 
-1820 TRLQTVH
+1820 
-1827 SRGDIDQ
+1827 
-1834 RIANAVKKE
+1834 KE
-1843 KDGEVGVYY
+1843 KDDGGWVYQLY
-1852 VNKEAIATLE
+1852 AKKTKNKEEAP
-1862 SGQSQV
+1862 S
-1868 LDTLGRYGFL
+1868 
-1878 HSILD
+1878 
-1883 ADSPVKAQK
+1883 SPMEISHAKGE
-1892 RDQTETSQFRHWFG
+1892 ETSSVDNSVAQSGYPVNPHSMQDSG
-1906 KSKVVDEDGNPL
+1906 K
-1918 VVYHGTDAEFDV
+1918 
-1930 FEMDRGRANMDIQ
+1930 
-1943 GAFFSPY
+1943 
-1950 EEDAAGYGQNV
+1950 
-1961 RGFYLSIKNPADEST
+1961 
-1976 AYRALNRFKGQNN
+1976 
-1989 AGVKAREYLQ
+1989 
-1999 SLGYD
+1999 
-2004 GVYNGYDEYIA
+2004 
-2015 FEPTQ
+2015 
-2020 IKSATD
+2020 
-2026 NVGLFDPKNP
+2026 
-2036 NVQYAVGDVGFRMF
+2036 QYAVGEVGFRMF

-2098 IDSLLTKSQEEWSAD
+2098 IDSLLTRSQEEWSAD

-2121 MVLANQPGQV
+2121 MVLANQPGRV

-2186 GNAIPMGNEAPKGKN
+2186 KNAIPMGNEAPKGKN
-2201 RKRVGKSGT
+2201 RKRAGKSGNT
-2210 TIAPMGDVQ
+2210 VAPMGDVQ

-2225 GDAVQGS
+2225 GGAVQGS
-2232 FTQEHPAQIVEKIYD
+2232 FTVQKPAQIVEDIYD
-2247 RADRTYADL
+2247 KADRTYADL

-2267 PWNLPLNPAQMALI
+2267 PWGIPLNPAQMALI
-2281 RQYGLMGEK
+2281 RQFGLMGEK
-2290 LPGASYSRAS
+2290 LPGANYSRAS
-2300 QTQRMLAAII
+2300 LNQRMLAAII
-2310 STPNNVR
+2310 ATPNNVR

-2355 QGVTEAGTP
+2355 QGVTDAGTP
-2364 ATVEGRIAMARM
+2364 ATVEGKIAMMRM

-2387 FGQKFNA
+2387 AGQKFTA

-2399 MLSAAATWVR
+2399 MLSAPATWVR

-2432 AAVAKQTGTRT
+2432 AAVAKRTGTRT

-2463 VNTVRDYFVTHAD
+2463 VNTVRDYFVTHTD
-2476 TAHGRKYDTG
+2476 TSHGRKYDKG
-2486 NRGRTFQSA
+2486 NRGRTFQNA

-2517 ACYAEELAVIKR
+2517 ACYAEELAVVKR

-2569 SSIVKF
+2569 SAVVNWLNSATGVFSFLIKTIV
-2575 LNGAEGKEK
+2575 
-2584 FLLDTIL
+2584 
-2591 PFRKTP
+2591 PFAKTP
-2597 MNIAKRMFQYSPYG
+2597 TNIARRMLQYSPVGLTKSILWDG
-2611 LAKALLVDGLYEAK
+2611 LAKGMRNNGKD
-2625 VGHSFDQRK
+2625 FDQRK

-2645 TGMMAAGYILG
+2645 TGMIAAGAILG
-2656 AVGLLGSGRGDE
+2656 AMGAMHFGRGDE
-2668 EDDRMR
+2668 EDARLR
-2674 AMRTAQGEPYSM
+2674 AMRTAEGEPYGM
-2686 YLKLGDKDVEIEWGL
+2686 YLRMGDMDIEIDWAL
-2701 PSTAGLV
+2701 PSAAPLILGASMAQRMQDGETGLTL
-2708 IGAKLAELVKDAIA
+2708 GLGMLADMGDEL
-2722 DGTFDENDLI
+2722 FN
-2732 NVIIGTFTDSAELL
+2732 NSF
-2746 FDNTYLSA
+2746 LSA
-2754 LSDLFRGYGDA
+2754 LNDVFRGYEDTTGLA
-2765 GKIIENLFT
+2765 TRFAQTMTENLL
-2774 TTVENVTNQTLSPA
+2774 NQTLSPS
-2788 FIRALAKAIDPYVR
+2788 FIRAIAKATDPYVR
-2802 DTSSDNVVMEMLNSC
+2802 DTTDDSLVWSVLKQN

-2855 VLHFMNTFLTP
+2855 ALHFLNTFLTP
-2866 TMPIGEKNDAA
+2866 TMPIGEQNDAA

-2894 PGYLVTSGGK
+2894 PGYLVTHSGK
-2904 LRINKKEADTWNL
+2904 LNLDKDSAKKL
-2917 GKQAIELNLNAE
+2917 GLGDGKHVYPLSLNAE

-2942 FNGTQGVKYPKAK
+2942 FNGTQGVKYPKATFGS
-2955 YGNYAANEVE
+2955 YGEVT
-2965 GLRAMM
+2965 GLRDLM
-2971 ESRDWERWS
+2971 ESRAWERMT
-2980 DEKRIEEVVKVMEK
+2980 DEERIKAVKDAQAM

>member
-1 MNGTNW
+1 MATQDTKRLLEEAEKRRRQQEEARKAEQNAQAAASIPEESRTQAEKANPAQPTMNWKTASATMNGTNW

-77 NQSSMQALSSLYDAN
+77 NQSSMQALSGLYDAN

-149 YLSSPDFGEKDYKEF
+149 YLSSPDFDEKDYKEF
-164 VSCLDGAFW
+164 VSGLDGAFW

-185 YQGFLEDIES
+185 YQGFLDDIEN

-242 QEQPDG
+242 QEQPAG

-256 EGIFGALTETAQ
+256 ESIFGALTETAQ

-280 EDGAQEDGVD
+280 EGAAQED
-290 ALTSASAKREANP
+290 
-303 QEQVNP
+303 P
-309 GFLDTLTNAMQ
+309 GFLGTLVDAMQ
-320 GKLVDDS
+320 GKLVDDR
-327 YFKQRQGGAN
+327 YFEQKQGQQEGVQQVEK
-337 EQTPE
+337 EQTPA
-342 EAAEDAQETGPLGY
+342 EAAEGAQETGPLGY

-366 ASDVL
+366 ASDVI
-371 PPLPGYTPKE
+371 PPLPGYAPQKQ
-381 KAEVQGPQQREYRAI
+381 AQVQGPQQRAYRTV

-418 RETFERWMNS
+418 RATFEGWMNS

-453 PELTLMEGTGVGA
+453 PELTLMEGTGIGA

-550 ARREHEEAS
+550 ARREHEEES

-580 LLVQENAPEAGW
+580 RLVQENAPEAGW

-663 LGLSLEEYYSRVG
+663 LGLSLADYYSRVG

-684 QRAATRMSREGEGMT
+684 QRAATRMSREGEAMT

-786 GRMIASMMEEAD
+786 GKMIASMMEEAD

-815 VGSEARRSIRAMDKQ
+815 VGAEARKNNAAMDKQ
-830 VATYGTESENRWYY
+830 VAAYGTESENKWYY
-844 RASGMTSNLLQAGAA
+844 RISGMTSNALQAGAA

-866 GSSNIGFLLGYDVM
+866 GSSNIGFLLGYDVIN
-880 GYGERFNA
+880 YGERFGA

-933 AAAADLLSGDPS
+933 AAAADLLTGDPA

-953 IKRYAWAGIKGFAA
+953 IRRYAWAGIKGFAA
-967 SEFDEAVVD
+967 SEFDEAIAD

-988 KTIAPLFTKLDAGEQ
+988 RTIAPLFTKLDEGGS

-1017 SVNVAGVAG
+1017 SVDVAGVAG
-1026 DVIGGAKEV
+1026 DVIAGAKEV
-1035 LITNSLFALA
+1035 CITNSLFALA

-1052 SEYKSVQAA
+1052 SEYKSVQMA

-1070 DVGAAIDAFNEDA
+1070 DVGAVVDAFNEDA
-1083 QDPEFIRE
+1083 QDPAFLRE

-1115 DGLLGK
+1115 DGLMAR
-1121 QQAAQEQADS
+1121 QAAAQEQADS
-1131 HMAHAENSR
+1131 HKEHAENSR

-1147 AVIEEKQPIID
+1147 AVIEEKQPLID
-1158 RGEADDTDV
+1158 RGDADDTDV

-1177 AKNKNNDEEATRE
+1177 AKNRNNFEEATRE

-1196 EADEAAQE
+1196 EADAAAQE

-1231 ADAARAARKQQI
+1231 ADAARSAREQQI

-1248 RLIEA
+1248 RLTEA

-1268 ELDQLSY
+1268 ELDRLSY

-1303 KASAEIE
+1303 RAGAEIE

-1335 LSGVKRELRQKRI
+1335 LSGVKHELRTKRI

-1369 ANKILGTRFTRS
+1369 ANRMLGTRFTRS

-1412 ETDIVNLLGQMK
+1412 ETDIVNLMGATRGAGLSAGQ
-1424 EMWRENTTQASLGE
+1424 QASIGE

-1482 RAIYDRQNGRM
+1482 RAIYDRQNGRV
-1493 LVSTRVGIG
+1493 LVSTRVGSG

-1508 VLHELTHFIEK
+1508 VLHELTHFTETGS
-1519 AIGYEAYRDSILAAA
+1519 GYDAYRDSILSAA

-1547 DLVSKYEAYG
+1547 DLVSKYEEYG
-1557 IDLTAENAQR
+1557 IDLTAEDAQR
-1567 ELVAKATERLI
+1567 ELVAKATERVI
-1578 GDKDGTLTQQLLDE
+1578 GDKDGTLIQQLLDE

-1614 KRAGEAALRQYNM
+1614 KRAGEAALRQYDM

-1677 MQFSLSQDENGE
+1677 MQFAL
-1689 TWYDYS
+1689 
-1695 RPFAQQVQ
+1695 
-1703 DFVDGKIRQGDT
+1703 
-1715 LLLGKTPDVLKEI
+1715 
-1728 GFSNLP
+1728 
-1734 LTIDQKH
+1734 
-1741 MRYVLG
+1741 
-1747 KPKNEDHDLGVD
+1747 
-1759 FMKKLPELIAD
+1759 
-1770 PVAVIENSGSPE
+1770 
-1782 SGVIVILAQKNENA
+1782 
-1796 GGKQIIGAVNVSSGG
+1796 
-1811 SFNGISVEA
+1811 
-1820 TRLQTVH
+1820 
-1827 SRGDIDQ
+1827 
-1834 RIANAVKKE
+1834 
-1843 KDGEVGVYY
+1843 VGR
-1852 VNKEAIATLE
+1852 T
-1862 SGQSQV
+1862 
-1868 LDTLGRYGFL
+1868 
-1878 HSILD
+1878 
-1883 ADSPVKAQK
+1883 
-1892 RDQTETSQFRHWFG
+1892 
-1906 KSKVVDEDGNPL
+1906 EDGNQLYAKKTKNKEEAPS
-1918 VVYHGTDAEFDV
+1918 
-1930 FEMDRGRANMDIQ
+1930 
-1943 GAFFSPY
+1943 SPM
-1950 EEDAAGYGQNV
+1950 EISHAKGEDASSVNNSVAQSGYPV
-1961 RGFYLSIKNPADEST
+1961 NPHSMQDSG
-1976 AYRALNRFKGQNN
+1976 K
-1989 AGVKAREYLQ
+1989 
-1999 SLGYD
+1999 
-2004 GVYNGYDEYIA
+2004 
-2015 FEPTQ
+2015 
-2020 IKSATD
+2020 
-2026 NVGLFDPKNP
+2026 
-2036 NVQYAVGDVGFRMF
+2036 QYAVGDVGFRMF

-2098 IDSLLTKSQEEWSAD
+2098 IDSLLTRSQEEWSAD

-2121 MVLANQPGQV
+2121 MVLANQPGRT

-2201 RKRVGKSGT
+2201 RKRAGKSGT
-2210 TIAPMGDVQ
+2210 TVAPMEDVQ

-2232 FTQEHPAQIVEKIYD
+2232 FTVQKPAQIVEDIYD
-2247 RADRTYADL
+2247 KADRTYADL

-2355 QGVTEAGTP
+2355 QGVTDAGTP
-2364 ATVEGRIAMARM
+2364 ATVEGRIAMMRM

-2387 FGQKFNA
+2387 AGQKFTA

-2399 MLSAAATWVR
+2399 MLSAPATWVR

-2432 AAVAKQTGTRT
+2432 AAVAKRTGTRT

-2449 EERAAGRDAAAQEV
+2449 EERAAGRDAAVQEV

-2476 TAHGRKYDTG
+2476 TSHGRKYDKG
-2486 NRGRTFQSA
+2486 NRGRTFQNA

-2569 SSIVKF
+2569 SAVVNWLNRAPEEVGFF
-2575 LNGAEGKEK
+2575 LK
-2584 FLLDTIL
+2584 TII
-2591 PFRKTP
+2591 PFAKTP
-2597 MNIAKRMFQYSPYG
+2597 TNIARRMLQYSPVGLTKSILWDG
-2611 LAKALLVDGLYEAK
+2611 LAKGMRNNGKD
-2625 VGHSFDQRK
+2625 FDQRK

-2645 TGMMAAGYILG
+2645 TGMIAAGAILG
-2656 AVGLLGSGRGDE
+2656 AMGAMHFGRGDE
-2668 EDDRMR
+2668 EDARLR
-2674 AMRTAQGEPYSM
+2674 AMRTAEGEPYGM
-2686 YLKLGDKDVEIEWGL
+2686 YLRMGDMDIEIDWAL
-2701 PSTAGLV
+2701 PSAAPLILGASMAQRMQDGETGLTL
-2708 IGAKLAELVKDAIA
+2708 GLGMLADMGDEL
-2722 DGTFDENDLI
+2722 FN
-2732 NVIIGTFTDSAELL
+2732 NSF
-2746 FDNTYLSA
+2746 LSA
-2754 LSDLFRGYGDA
+2754 LNDVFRGYEDTTGLA
-2765 GKIIENLFT
+2765 TRFAQTMTENLL
-2774 TTVENVTNQTLSPA
+2774 NQTLSPS
-2788 FIRALAKAIDPYVR
+2788 FIRAIAKATDPYVR
-2802 DTSSDNVVMEMLNSC
+2802 DTTDDSLVWSVLKQN

-2884 SYRSGETGFL
+2884 SYRSGETSFL

-2971 ESRDWERWS
+2971 ESRDWERMT
-2980 DEKRIEEVVKVMEK
+2980 DEERIKAVKDAQAM

>member
-1 MNGTNW
+1 MATQDTKRLLEEAEKRRRQQEEARKAEQNAQAAASIPEESRTQAEKANPAKPTMNWKTASATMNGTNW

-116 GKRAE
+116 GKRAK

-149 YLSSPDFGEKDYKEF
+149 YLASPDFSEKDYKEF
-164 VSCLDGAFW
+164 VSELDGAFW

-185 YQGFLEDIES
+185 YQGFLDDIEN

-220 AYAGDEPVE
+220 AYAGDDPVE

-242 QEQPDG
+242 QEQPAG

-256 EGIFGALTETAQ
+256 ESIFGALTETAQ

-280 EDGAQEDGVD
+280 EGAAQED
-290 ALTSASAKREANP
+290 
-303 QEQVNP
+303 P
-309 GFLDTLTNAMQ
+309 GFLGTLVDAMQ
-320 GKLVDDS
+320 GKLVDDR
-327 YFKQRQGGAN
+327 YFEQKQGQQEGVQQAEK
-337 EQTPE
+337 EQTPA
-342 EAAEDAQETGPLGY
+342 EAAEGAQETGPLGY
-356 TKTGTVASAT
+356 TNTGTVASAT
-366 ASDVL
+366 ASDVI

-381 KAEVQGPQQREYRAI
+381 KAEVQGPQQREYRTI

-453 PELTLMEGTGVGA
+453 PELTLMEGTGIGA

-550 ARREHEEAS
+550 ARREHEEES

-580 LLVQENAPEAGW
+580 LMVQENAPEAGW

-663 LGLSLEEYYSRVG
+663 LGLSLADYYSRVG

-772 LQALIDSGDLTEEY
+772 LQTLIDSGDLTEEY
-786 GRMIASMMEEAD
+786 GKMIASMMEEAD

-815 VGSEARRSIRAMDKQ
+815 VGSEARRSIRAMDTQ
-830 VATYGTESENRWYY
+830 VATYGTESENKWYY
-844 RASGMTSNLLQAGAA
+844 RISGMTSNALQAGAA

-866 GSSNIGFLLGYDVM
+866 GSSNIGFLLGYDVIN
-880 GYGERFNA
+880 YGERFGA

-933 AAAADLLSGDPS
+933 AATADLLTGDPA

-953 IKRYAWAGIKGFAA
+953 IRRYAWAGIKGFAA

-1017 SVNVAGVAG
+1017 SVDVAGVAG
-1026 DVIGGAKEV
+1026 DVIAGAKEV
-1035 LITNSLFALA
+1035 CITNSLFALA

-1052 SEYKSVQAA
+1052 SEYKSVQMA

-1070 DVGAAIDAFNEDA
+1070 DVGAVVDAFNEDA
-1083 QDPEFIRE
+1083 QDPAFLRE

-1101 DERTAQILATDDGS
+1101 DERTAEIIATDDGS

-1131 HMAHAENSR
+1131 HTEHAENSR

-1147 AVIEEKQPIID
+1147 AVIEEKQPLID

-1167 QMVVDAQESY
+1167 QMVNDAQESY
-1177 AKNKNNDEEATRE
+1177 AKNRNNFEEATRE

-1231 ADAARAARKQQI
+1231 ADAARSAREQQI
-1243 DEAQK
+1243 EIAQG
-1248 RLIEA
+1248 RLAEA

-1275 EMGVRQQALDE
+1275 EMGLRQQELDE
-1286 LTERSTEE
+1286 MTERSTEE

-1335 LSGVKRELRQKRI
+1335 LSGVKHELRTKRI

-1363 ARSLSA
+1363 ARSISE
-1369 ANKILGTRFTRS
+1369 ANKMLGTRFTRS
-1381 RGNSD
+1381 RSNSD

-1412 ETDIVNLLGQMK
+1412 ETDIVNLMGATRGAGLSAGQ
-1424 EMWRENTTQASLGE
+1424 QASLGE

-1482 RAIYDRQNGRM
+1482 RAIYDRQNGRV
-1493 LVSTRVGIG
+1493 LVSTRVGSG

-1508 VLHELTHFIEK
+1508 VLHELTHFTETGS
-1519 AIGYEAYRDSILAAA
+1519 GYDAYRDSILAAA
-1534 YDGDTDAMQKDMD
+1534 YDGDTDAMKKDMD
-1547 DLVSKYEAYG
+1547 ALVALYEKYG
-1557 IDLTAENAQR
+1557 IDLTAEDTKR
-1567 ELVAKATERLI
+1567 ELVAKATERVI

-1677 MQFSLSQDENGE
+1677 MQFALVGRTEDGKGIYTSNYSPDTPKQVKIDRLVDLWQTVWSRKPLEMTVTNADGSTRTVTANFDPDYDPENKRFTDLGKVVHNRNGSGGDRTVTLNLADDLYDIASGSKYVDSENEYGKNKSTHQDVKQWHYFSNDFVYRDGE
-1689 TWYDYS
+1689 T
-1695 RPFAQQVQ
+1695 
-1703 DFVDGKIRQGDT
+1703 DT
-1715 LLLGKTPDVLKEI
+1715 PMTLWL
-1728 GFSNLP
+1728 
-1734 LTIDQKH
+1734 
-1741 MRYVLG
+1741 
-1747 KPKNEDHDLGVD
+1747 DL
-1759 FMKKLPELIAD
+1759 
-1770 PVAVIENSGSPE
+1770 
-1782 SGVIVILAQKNENA
+1782 
-1796 GGKQIIGAVNVSSGG
+1796 
-1811 SFNGISVEA
+1811 
-1820 TRLQTVH
+1820 
-1827 SRGDIDQ
+1827 
-1834 RIANAVKKE
+1834 KE
-1843 KDGEVGVYY
+1843 KDDGGWVYQLY
-1852 VNKEAIATLE
+1852 AKKTKNKEEAP
-1862 SGQSQV
+1862 S
-1868 LDTLGRYGFL
+1868 
-1878 HSILD
+1878 
-1883 ADSPVKAQK
+1883 SPMEISHAKGE
-1892 RDQTETSQFRHWFG
+1892 ETSSVDNSVAQSGAAVNPHSMQDSG
-1906 KSKVVDEDGNPL
+1906 K
-1918 VVYHGTDAEFDV
+1918 
-1930 FEMDRGRANMDIQ
+1930 
-1943 GAFFSPY
+1943 
-1950 EEDAAGYGQNV
+1950 
-1961 RGFYLSIKNPADEST
+1961 
-1976 AYRALNRFKGQNN
+1976 
-1989 AGVKAREYLQ
+1989 
-1999 SLGYD
+1999 
-2004 GVYNGYDEYIA
+2004 
-2015 FEPTQ
+2015 
-2020 IKSATD
+2020 
-2026 NVGLFDPKNP
+2026 
-2036 NVQYAVGDVGFRMF
+2036 QYAVGEVGFRMF

-2098 IDSLLTKSQEEWSAD
+2098 IDSLLTRSQEEWSAD

-2121 MVLANQPGQV
+2121 MVLSNQPGRV

-2186 GNAIPMGNEAPKGKN
+2186 KNAIPMGNEAPKGKN

-2210 TIAPMGDVQ
+2210 TVAPMGDVQ

-2225 GDAVQGS
+2225 GGAVQGS

-2281 RQYGLMGEK
+2281 RQFGLMGEK

-2310 STPNNVR
+2310 ATPNNVR

-2355 QGVTEAGTP
+2355 QGVTDAGTP

-2399 MLSAAATWVR
+2399 MLSAPATWVR
-2409 NVASNVLVAP
+2409 NVTSNVLVAP

-2432 AAVAKQTGTRT
+2432 AAVAKRTGTRT

-2449 EERAAGRDAAAQEV
+2449 EERAAGRDAAVQEV

-2476 TAHGRKYDTG
+2476 TAHGRKYDKG
-2486 NRGRTFQSA
+2486 NRGRTFQNA

-2569 SSIVKF
+2569 SAVVNWLNRATGVFSF
-2575 LNGAEGKEK
+2575 LIK
-2584 FLLDTIL
+2584 TII
-2591 PFRKTP
+2591 PFAKTP
-2597 MNIAKRMFQYSPYG
+2597 TNIARRMLQYSPVGLTKSILWDG
-2611 LAKALLVDGLYEAK
+2611 LAKGMRNNGKD
-2625 VGHSFDQRK
+2625 FDQRK

-2645 TGMMAAGYILG
+2645 TGMIAAGAILG
-2656 AVGLLGSGRGDE
+2656 AMGAMHFGRGDE
-2668 EDDRMR
+2668 EDARLR
-2674 AMRTAQGEPYSM
+2674 AMRTAEGEPYGM
-2686 YLKLGDKDVEIEWGL
+2686 YLRMGDMDIEIDWAL
-2701 PSTAGLV
+2701 PSAAPLILGASMAQRMQDGETGLTL
-2708 IGAKLAELVKDAIA
+2708 GLGMLADMGDEL
-2722 DGTFDENDLI
+2722 FN
-2732 NVIIGTFTDSAELL
+2732 NSF
-2746 FDNTYLSA
+2746 LSA
-2754 LSDLFRGYGDA
+2754 LNDVFRGYEDTTGLA
-2765 GKIIENLFT
+2765 TRFAQTMTENLL
-2774 TTVENVTNQTLSPA
+2774 NQTLSPS
-2788 FIRALAKAIDPYVR
+2788 FIRAIAKATDPYVR
-2802 DTSSDNVVMEMLNSC
+2802 DTTDDSLVWSVLKQN

-2842 SGYYSWGKEHQNA
+2842 SGYYNWGKEHQSA

-2884 SYRSGETGFL
+2884 SYRSGETSFL
-2894 PGYLVTSGGK
+2894 PGYLVTPSGK
-2904 LRINKKEADTWNL
+2904 LNLDKDSAKKL
-2917 GKQAIELNLNAE
+2917 GLGDGKHVYPLDLNAE

-2942 FNGTQGVKYPKAK
+2942 FNGTQGVKYPKATFGS
-2955 YGNYAANEVE
+2955 YGEVT
-2965 GLRAMM
+2965 GLRDLM
-2971 ESRDWERWS
+2971 ESRAWERMT
-2980 DEKRIEEVVKVMEK
+2980 DEERIKAVKDAQAM

>member
-1 MNGTNW
+1 MGTIDEEERKRQEMAQRREAYKRAMENREAMGISDGVKSANGLAAKPVQEAPQRKNPTANRTQQQLTGYGALVSSTRASKDDVIAAGRAASGGQAGGDAFSIGANTQMYTRNTYDLTRLTNDDV
-7 KQNSRHFTGMQ
+7 
-18 TSVGKKAYDP
+18 VGIA
-28 TTGKTAYTFSGIENI
+28 
-43 GEKTRDAISPMIK
+43 TRIK
-56 DDTERQ
+56 DDDQRDAFISAYRKVATNKKSANYQTEVPTLAEFRE
-62 AFVKQANEAIERRKQ
+62 KINEGTPFGVYEGNKRATASTKASQDAMKRSVTTDR
-77 NQSSMQALSSLYDAN
+77 SMQALSSLYDAN

-149 YLSSPDFGEKDYKEF
+149 YLSSPDFDEKDYKEF
-164 VSCLDGAFW
+164 VSGLDGAFW

-185 YQGFLEDIES
+185 YQGFLDDIEN

-242 QEQPDG
+242 QEQPAG

-256 EGIFGALTETAQ
+256 ESIFGALTETAQ

-280 EDGAQEDGVD
+280 EGAAQED
-290 ALTSASAKREANP
+290 
-303 QEQVNP
+303 P
-309 GFLDTLTNAMQ
+309 GFLGTLVDAMQ
-320 GKLVDDS
+320 GKLVDDR
-327 YFKQRQGGAN
+327 YFEQKQGQQEGVQQVEK
-337 EQTPE
+337 EQTPA
-342 EAAEDAQETGPLGY
+342 EAAEGAQETGPLGY

-366 ASDVL
+366 ASDVI
-371 PPLPGYTPKE
+371 PPLPGYAPQKQ
-381 KAEVQGPQQREYRAI
+381 AEVQGPQQRAYRTV

-411 DEIAPQD
+411 DEIAQQD
-418 RETFERWMNS
+418 RATFEGWMGS
-428 TSAKAVLG
+428 TSARAVLG
-436 VVSDEREINLAL
+436 VLSDEREINLAL

-453 PELTLMEGTGVGA
+453 PELTLMEGTGIGA

-521 RLLQTDEESREQLDA
+521 RLLQTDKESREQLDA
-536 IYAARDELTRNMQD
+536 IYAARDELTRNIQD

-559 AKSLADARAA
+559 EKSLADARAA

-580 LLVQENAPEAGW
+580 KLVQENAPEAGW

-684 QRAATRMSREGEGMT
+684 QRAATRMSREGESVT

-727 YFYGSYADSLY
+727 YCYGTCADSLY
-738 MGMTEADVTRTA
+738 MGMTEADVARNA

-786 GRMIASMMEEAD
+786 GKMVSTLMEEVD

-807 GAHTVLRG
+807 GAHSWLRS
-815 VGSEARRSIRAMDKQ
+815 VGAEARKSNAAMDTQ
-830 VATYGTESENRWYY
+830 VATYGTESENKWYY
-844 RASGMTSNLLQAGAA
+844 RVSGMTSNAIQATVA
-859 SLGTKLT
+859 SAGTMLT

-880 GYGERFNA
+880 GYGERMNA

-933 AAAADLLSGDPS
+933 AAAADLLTGDPA

-953 IKRYAWAGIKGFAA
+953 IRRYAWAGIKGFAA

-1017 SVNVAGVAG
+1017 SVDVAGVAG

-1035 LITNSLFALA
+1035 CITNSLFALA

-1052 SEYKSVQAA
+1052 SEYRSVQAA

-1070 DVGAAIDAFNEDA
+1070 DVGAVVDTFNEDA
-1083 QDPEFIRE
+1083 QDPEFLRE

-1115 DGLLGK
+1115 DGLMAR
-1121 QQAAQEQADS
+1121 QAAAQEQADS
-1131 HMAHAENSR
+1131 HMEHAENSR

-1167 QMVVDAQESY
+1167 QMVNDAQESY
-1177 AKNKNNDEEATRE
+1177 AKNRNNFEEATRE

-1196 EADEAAQE
+1196 EADAAAQE

-1231 ADAARAARKQQI
+1231 ADAARAARQQRI
-1243 DEAQK
+1243 DEAQR
-1248 RLIEA
+1248 RLSEA

-1268 ELDQLSY
+1268 ELDRLSY
-1275 EMGVRQQALDE
+1275 EMGVRQQALDD

-1328 LREERER
+1328 LREERDR
-1335 LSGVKRELRQKRI
+1335 LSGVKHELRTKRI

-1369 ANKILGTRFTRS
+1369 ANRMLGTRFTRS

-1386 VTLDGSYYQEL
+1386 VTLDGGYYQEL
-1397 AAMSGGSLDPDSLHP
+1397 AAMSGGSLDPESLHP
-1412 ETDIVNLLGQMK
+1412 ETDIVNLIGTMRSAGLSAGQ
-1424 EMWRENTTQASLGE
+1424 QASLGE
-1438 TDVLPS
+1438 TDVVPYIQD
-1444 VSEDASYG
+1444 DASYG

-1476 KLADGV
+1476 KLANGV
-1482 RAIYDRQNGRM
+1482 RAIYDRANGRM
-1493 LVSTRVGIG
+1493 LVSTRVGAG
-1502 EQMRMA
+1502 EQLRMA
-1508 VLHELTHFIEK
+1508 VLHELTHFIETVS
-1519 AIGYEAYRDSILAAA
+1519 GYDAYRDSILAAA
-1534 YDGDTDAMQKDMD
+1534 YDGDTDAMKKDMD
-1547 DLVSKYEAYG
+1547 ALVALYEKYG
-1557 IDLTAENAQR
+1557 IDLTAEDAQR

-1578 GDKDGTLTQQLLDE
+1578 GDKDGTLIAQLLDE
-1592 GYRGTVARIY
+1592 GYRGMVARVY

-1614 KRAGEAALRQYNM
+1614 KRAGEAALRQYDM

-1637 ALEARGKWQK
+1637 ALDARGKWQK

-1677 MQFSLSQDENGE
+1677 MQFALSQDEQGNPVVVVE
-1689 TWYDYS
+1689 EDIL
-1695 RPFAQQVQ
+1695 
-1703 DFVDGKIRQGDT
+1703 DGVPREDWA
-1715 LLLGKTPDVLKEI
+1715 KTVKQVLKERFPDGVTI
-1728 GFSNLP
+1728 GNEKILITKKSRKEITNSGDTGWLRKNQP
-1734 LTIDQKH
+1734 DVYADK
-1741 MRYVLG
+1741 MRSSANADEILMATTD
-1747 KPKNEDHDLGVD
+1747 KKNESPDHQRKDD
-1759 FMKKLPELIAD
+1759 
-1770 PVAVIENSGSPE
+1770 
-1782 SGVIVILAQKNENA
+1782 IVSFDVGNVQISV
-1796 GGKQIIGAVNVSSGG
+1796 GGKTYNAEVMIGNKSNGEKLLYDFVRMTKKEEMQRTVGRQSAPHSSHAASLSDNSVAQSGTAVNPHSMQDSG
-1811 SFNGISVEA
+1811 
-1820 TRLQTVH
+1820 
-1827 SRGDIDQ
+1827 
-1834 RIANAVKKE
+1834 K
-1843 KDGEVGVYY
+1843 
-1852 VNKEAIATLE
+1852 
-1862 SGQSQV
+1862 
-1868 LDTLGRYGFL
+1868 
-1878 HSILD
+1878 
-1883 ADSPVKAQK
+1883 
-1892 RDQTETSQFRHWFG
+1892 
-1906 KSKVVDEDGNPL
+1906 
-1918 VVYHGTDAEFDV
+1918 
-1930 FEMDRGRANMDIQ
+1930 
-1943 GAFFSPY
+1943 
-1950 EEDAAGYGQNV
+1950 
-1961 RGFYLSIKNPADEST
+1961 
-1976 AYRALNRFKGQNN
+1976 
-1989 AGVKAREYLQ
+1989 
-1999 SLGYD
+1999 
-2004 GVYNGYDEYIA
+2004 
-2015 FEPTQ
+2015 
-2020 IKSATD
+2020 
-2026 NVGLFDPKNP
+2026 
-2036 NVQYAVGDVGFRMF
+2036 QYAVGEVGFRMF

-2098 IDSLLTKSQEEWSAD
+2098 IDSLLTRSQEEWSAD

-2121 MVLANQPGQV
+2121 MVLANQPGSV

-2201 RKRVGKSGT
+2201 RKRAGKSGT
-2210 TIAPMGDVQ
+2210 TVAPMEDVQ

-2232 FTQEHPAQIVEKIYD
+2232 FTVQKPAQIVEDIYD
-2247 RADRTYADL
+2247 KADRTYADL

-2267 PWNLPLNPAQMALI
+2267 PWGLPLNPAQMALI
-2281 RQYGLMGEK
+2281 RQFGLMGEK
-2290 LPGASYSRAS
+2290 LPGANYSRAS

-2310 STPNNVR
+2310 ATPNNVR

-2355 QGVTEAGTP
+2355 QGVTDAGTP
-2364 ATVEGRIAMARM
+2364 ASVEGRIAMARM

-2387 FGQKFNA
+2387 AGQKFTA

-2399 MLSAAATWVR
+2399 MLSALATWVR
-2409 NVASNVLVAP
+2409 NVTSNVLVAP

-2432 AAVAKQTGTRT
+2432 AAVAKRTGTRT

-2449 EERAAGRDAAAQEV
+2449 EERASGRDAAVQEV
-2463 VNTVRDYFVTHAD
+2463 VNTVRDYFVTHTD
-2476 TAHGRKYDTG
+2476 TSHGRKYDKG
-2486 NRGRTFQSA
+2486 NRGRTFQNA

-2517 ACYAEELAVIKR
+2517 ACYAEELAVVKR

-2569 SSIVKF
+2569 SEVTSVFNKF
-2575 LNGAEGKEK
+2575 TGKVK

-2611 LAKALLVDGLYEAK
+2611 LAKTLLVDGLYEAK
-2625 VGHSFDQRK
+2625 VGNNFNQRK

-2645 TGMMAAGYILG
+2645 TGMMVAGYILG
-2656 AVGLLGSGRGDE
+2656 AAGLLGSGRGDE
-2668 EDDRMR
+2668 EDDKLR
-2674 AMRTAQGEPYSM
+2674 AMRTALGEPYSM
-2686 YLKLGDKDVEIEWGL
+2686 YLKAGDMNIEIEWGL

-2722 DGTFDENDLI
+2722 DGKFDENDLI
-2732 NVIIGTFTDSAELL
+2732 NVIIGTFTDSAELM

-2754 LSDLFRGYGDA
+2754 ISEIFRGYGDA
-2765 GKIIENLFT
+2765 GKFFRNALE
-2774 TTVENVTNQTLSPA
+2774 TTVENVANQTLSPA
-2788 FIRALAKAIDPYVR
+2788 FWRAMAKAMDPYVR

-2817 VIQYWPGLRQML
+2817 VIQYWPGLRQTL
-2829 PIKTDITGDKVLQ
+2829 PIKTDVTGDKVLQ
-2842 SGYYSWGKEHQNA
+2842 SGYYNWGKEHQSA

-2894 PGYLVTSGGK
+2894 PGYLVTPSGK
-2904 LRINKKEADTWNL
+2904 LNLDKDSAKKL
-2917 GKQAIELNLNAE
+2917 GLGDGKHVYPLDLNAE

-2942 FNGTQGVKYPKAK
+2942 FNGTQGVKYPKATFGS
-2955 YGNYAANEVE
+2955 YGEVT
-2965 GLRAMM
+2965 GLRDLM
-2971 ESRDWERWS
+2971 ESRAWERMT
-2980 DEKRIEEVVKVMEK
+2980 DEERIKAVKDAQAM

>member
-1 MNGTNW
+1 MGTIDEEER
-7 KQNSRHFTGMQ
+7 KRQEIAQRRE
-18 TSVGKKAYDP
+18 AYQRA
-28 TTGKTAYTFSGIENI
+28 KENREALGISD
-43 GEKTRDAISPMIK
+43 GEKSANGLAAKPVQEAPQRKNPYAQQTQQQLTGYGALVSSTRPSKDDVVAAGRAASGGQDGGDDFSIGASAKMYTRNTYDLEKLTHDDVVGIATRIK
-56 DDTERQ
+56 DDDQRDAFITAYRKVATNKKSANYQTEVPTLAEFREKINAGTPFGVYEGNKRAKASTKASQ
-62 AFVKQANEAIERRKQ
+62 DAMKRSVTTN
-77 NQSSMQALSSLYDAN
+77 SSMQALSSLYDAN

-116 GKRAE
+116 GKRE
-121 AADALETLT
+121 KAADALETLT

-149 YLSSPDFGEKDYKEF
+149 YLASPDFDEAKYKEF
-164 VSCLDGAFW
+164 VSELDGAFW
-173 PQSGHEAENRET
+173 PQSGHEAENREA
-185 YQGFLEDIES
+185 YQGFLDKIANK
-195 SGYDERITRQLR
+195 GYDERIARQLR
-207 AALDEAYQNATGA
+207 ATLDEAYQNATGA
-220 AYAGDEPVE
+220 AYAGDEPME
-229 QTQTEQTPGEAAA
+229 QTEQTPGEDAA
-242 QEQPDG
+242 QEQPAG
-248 EEKQTGLL
+248 EEKQPGLL
-256 EGIFGALTETAQ
+256 ESIFGALTETAQ
-268 PYGFRGDSDKDA
+268 PFGFRGDSDKDA

-290 ALTSASAKREANP
+290 AVSSASAKREANP
-303 QEQVNP
+303 QEQANP

-327 YFKQRQGGAN
+327 YFEQRKGGAN

-371 PPLPGYTPKE
+371 SPLPGFAPKE
-381 KAEVQGPQQREYRAI
+381 KAEVQGPQQREYRTI

-411 DEIAPQD
+411 DEIAPKD

-453 PELTLMEGTGVGA
+453 PELTLMEGTGIGA

-474 REMILGEDFPQELK
+474 REMILGEDFPQELR

-506 QEGKLGGDAGLPNLE
+506 QEGTLGGDEGLPNLE

-592 KEITADQTRAQMA
+592 KEITADPTRAQMA

-663 LGLSLEEYYSRVG
+663 LGLSLDEYYSRVG

-684 QRAATRMSREGEGMT
+684 QRAATRMSREGESFT
-699 QEDAQAQSYGSGM
+699 QEDADALTYGSGM

-738 MGMTEADVTRTA
+738 MNMTEADVTRNA
-750 ARMAMQYQQDYG
+750 ARMAMQYQQEYG

-772 LQALIDSGDLTEEY
+772 LQALIDSGDLPEGY
-786 GRMIASMMEEAD
+786 GQMIASMMEEAD

-807 GAHTVLRG
+807 GAHSTLRG
-815 VGSEARRSIRAMDKQ
+815 VGAEARKTIAAMDKQ
-830 VATYGTESENRWYY
+830 VATYGTESENKWYY
-844 RASGMTSNLLQAGAA
+844 RTSGITSNGLQAIAA
-859 SLGTKLT
+859 SLVKKGT
-866 GSSNIGFLLGYDVM
+866 GSGNIGFAAGYDVIN
-880 GYGERFNA
+880 YGERFNA
-888 RLAEGYKRG
+888 RAAEGYKRG
-897 SASYLAAIDTAGSH
+897 SANYLALIDTAGSH
-911 LANVGTFE
+911 LTNVDTFE
-919 GIYGRMTGTGSLHT
+919 GIYGRMTGTGSLHKGL
-933 AAAADLLSGDPS
+933 AADLLAGDPV
-945 GMVKGLSA
+945 GMSKGLAA
-953 IKRYAWAGIKGFAA
+953 ISRYAWAGIKSFAS
-967 SEFDEAVVD
+967 SEADEVMD
-976 ELKEGLAQEVID
+976 EFKEGLAQEVID
-988 KTIAPLFTKLDAGEQ
+988 KAVAPLFTKLDAGEQ
-1003 IGAGDLI
+1003 IGASDLI
-1010 ASMLNIG
+1010 SSMLN
-1017 SVNVAGVAG
+1017 VATVDVKGIAG
-1026 DVIGGAKEV
+1026 DVIGGANEIC
-1035 LITNSLFALA
+1035 ITNAMFALA

-1052 SEYKSVQAA
+1052 SEYKSVQMA
-1061 KDVVSGKSG
+1061 KDVVSGKSS
-1070 DVGAAIDAFNEDA
+1070 DVGAVIDAFNEDA
-1083 QDPEFIRE
+1083 KDPAFLRE
-1091 LDEAAAKAQR
+1091 IDEAAAKAQR
-1101 DERTAQILATDDGS
+1101 DERTAEIIATDDGS

-1167 QMVVDAQESY
+1167 QMVNDAQESY

-1204 RLARARAQA
+1204 RLAKARAQA

-1226 KLQSD
+1226 KLKSD
-1231 ADAARAARKQQI
+1231 ADAARSAREQQI
-1243 DEAQK
+1243 ADAQRRLDEAH
-1248 RLIEA
+1248 
-1253 QDAFERAGE
+1253 DAFERAGE

-1268 ELDQLSY
+1268 ELDRLSY
-1275 EMGVRQQALDE
+1275 EMGLRQQELDE
-1286 LTERSTEE
+1286 MTERSDEE

-1303 KASAEIE
+1303 KASAELE

-1335 LSGVKRELRQKRI
+1335 LSGVKHELRTKRI
-1348 LLDDAQAAEIKNMTG
+1348 LVDDAQAAEIKNMTG
-1363 ARSLSA
+1363 AKSISE

-1381 RGNSD
+1381 HGNSD
-1386 VTLDGSYYQEL
+1386 VTLDGGYYQEL

-1412 ETDIVNLLGQMK
+1412 ETDIVNLIGTMRSAGLSAGQ
-1424 EMWRENTTQASLGE
+1424 QASLGE

-1482 RAIYDRQNGRM
+1482 RAIYDRQNGRV
-1493 LVSTRVGIG
+1493 LVSTRVGSG

-1519 AIGYEAYRDSILAAA
+1519 AIGYDAYRDSILAAA
-1534 YDGDTDAMQKDMD
+1534 YDGNTDAMKKDMD
-1547 DLVSKYEAYG
+1547 ALVALYEKYG
-1557 IDLTAENAQR
+1557 IDLTAEDTKR

-1578 GDKDGTLTQQLLDE
+1578 GDKDGTLIQQLLDE

-1614 KRAGEAALRQYNM
+1614 RRAGEAALRQYNM

-1653 DPTVEIDAAKRAR
+1653 DPTVDIDAAKRAR

-1677 MQFSLSQDENGE
+1677 MQEVLYGTQEDSGVQYSLEDVKNTEIAHIKDQIRSKQDALSGMDVVASVDLPDVSQWNKKKTKAWVLENLKDSG
-1689 TWYDYS
+1689 Y
-1695 RPFAQQVQ
+1695 R
-1703 DFVDGKIRQGDT
+1703 VDRQGFGVIEFGEKQIDASLEYLNRPEEIAAFLT
-1715 LLLGKTPDVLKEI
+1715 LPRVLKRGVQVSEHADHKSR
-1728 GFSNLP
+1728 GFSTV
-1734 LTIDQKH
+1734 TIAAP
-1741 MRYVLG
+1741 VTIG
-1747 KPKNEDHDLGVD
+1747 GVRS
-1759 FMKKLPELIAD
+1759 
-1770 PVAVIENSGSPE
+1770 N
-1782 SGVIVILAQKNENA
+1782 
-1796 GGKQIIGAVNVSSGG
+1796 
-1811 SFNGISVEA
+1811 
-1820 TRLQTVH
+1820 
-1827 SRGDIDQ
+1827 
-1834 RIANAVKKE
+1834 
-1843 KDGEVGVYY
+1843 VGVVVKQVGRNLYKTHRVIMPDGSAFTY
-1852 VNKEAIATLE
+1852 EIKMAEPRPLE
-1862 SGQSQV
+1862 GAAAE
-1868 LDTLGRYGFL
+1868 GP
-1878 HSILD
+1878 H
-1883 ADSPVKAQK
+1883 AP
-1892 RDQTETSQFRHWFG
+1892 G
-1906 KSKVVDEDGNPL
+1906 KS
-1918 VVYHGTDAEFDV
+1918 
-1930 FEMDRGRANMDIQ
+1930 
-1943 GAFFSPY
+1943 
-1950 EEDAAGYGQNV
+1950 
-1961 RGFYLSIKNPADEST
+1961 
-1976 AYRALNRFKGQNN
+1976 
-1989 AGVKAREYLQ
+1989 
-1999 SLGYD
+1999 
-2004 GVYNGYDEYIA
+2004 
-2015 FEPTQ
+2015 
-2020 IKSATD
+2020 SATD
-2026 NVGLFDPKNP
+2026 SVARSNNPVNP
-2036 NVQYAVGDVGFRMF
+2036 NSTQDGGKQYAVGDVGFRMF

-2121 MVLANQPGQV
+2121 MVLANQPGRV

-2164 PSGAMLGA
+2164 PSGAMLGT

-2201 RKRVGKSGT
+2201 RKRAGKSGT
-2210 TIAPMGDVQ
+2210 TVAPMEDG
-2219 AMRGPE
+2219 
-2225 GDAVQGS
+2225 QGS
-2232 FTQEHPAQIVEKIYD
+2232 FTVQKPAQIVEDIYD
-2247 RADRTYADL
+2247 KADRTYADL

-2267 PWNLPLNPAQMALI
+2267 PWGIPLNPAQMALI
-2281 RQYGLMGEK
+2281 RQFGLMGEK
-2290 LPGASYSRAS
+2290 LPGANYSRAS
-2300 QTQRMLAAII
+2300 LNQRMLAAII

-2317 GDGLLTLCQQLEAM
+2317 GDGLLTLCQQLHAM

-2349 ASEVLA
+2349 ASEVMA

-2364 ATVEGRIAMARM
+2364 ATAEGRIAMKRM

-2387 FGQKFNA
+2387 FGQKFTA

-2399 MLSAAATWVR
+2399 MLSAPATWVR
-2409 NVASNVLVAP
+2409 NVVSNVLVAP
-2419 LEKASTWLASAAD
+2419 LEKVSTWIASAVD
-2432 AAVAKQTGTRT
+2432 AAVEKRTGTRT

-2449 EERAAGRDAAAQEV
+2449 EERAAGRDAAVQEV
-2463 VNTVRDYFVTHAD
+2463 VNTVRDHFVTHTD
-2476 TAHGRKYDTG
+2476 TSHGSKYDKG
-2486 NRGRTFQSA
+2486 NRGRTFQNA

-2517 ACYAEELAVIKR
+2517 ACYAEELAIIKR
-2529 LGMKKQEMDGEGRT
+2529 LGMKVRDTDAEGNAI
-2543 YMRDMTA
+2543 MRDMTA

-2569 SSIVKF
+2569 SAVVNWLNSAPEEVSFFLKTIV
-2575 LNGAEGKEK
+2575 
-2584 FLLDTIL
+2584 
-2591 PFRKTP
+2591 PFAKTP
-2597 MNIAKRMFQYSPYG
+2597 TNIARRMLQYSPVG
-2611 LAKALLVDGLYEAK
+2611 LAKTILWDGLAK
-2625 VGHSFDQRK
+2625 GMRNNGKDFDQRK
-2634 FVMGVGRGLTG
+2634 FVMGVGRGFTG
-2645 TGMMAAGYILG
+2645 TGMIAAGAFLG
-2656 AVGLLGSGRGDE
+2656 AMGFLHFGRGDE
-2668 EDDRMR
+2668 EDARLR
-2674 AMRTAQGEPYSM
+2674 TMRTALGEPYGM
-2686 YLKLGDKDVEIEWGL
+2686 YLKIGDKDYEINWAL
-2701 PSTAGLV
+2701 PSAAPLIMGASMAQRMQDGETGLTL
-2708 IGAKLAELVKDAIA
+2708 GLGMLADMGDEL
-2722 DGTFDENDLI
+2722 FN
-2732 NVIIGTFTDSAELL
+2732 NSF
-2746 FDNTYLSA
+2746 LSA
-2754 LSDLFRGYGDA
+2754 LNDVFRGYEDTTGLA
-2765 GKIIENLFT
+2765 TRFAQTMTENLL
-2774 TTVENVTNQTLSPA
+2774 NQTLSPS
-2788 FIRALAKAIDPYVR
+2788 FIRAIAKATDPYVR
-2802 DTSSDNVVMEMLNSC
+2802 DTTDDSLVWSVLKQN
-2817 VIQYWPGLRQML
+2817 VIQYWPGLRQTL
-2829 PIKTDITGDKVLQ
+2829 PIKTDITGDKALQ
-2842 SGYYSWGKEHQNA
+2842 SGYYNWGKEHQNA
-2855 VLHFMNTFLTP
+2855 ALHFLNTFLTP

-2884 SYRSGETGFL
+2884 SYRTGETGFL
-2894 PGYLVTSGGK
+2894 PGYLVTSSGK
-2904 LRINKKEADTWNL
+2904 LNLDKDSAKKL
-2917 GKQAIELNLNAE
+2917 GLGDGKHVYPLSLNAE
-2929 ETRRANELYGNIL
+2929 ETRQANELYGNIL
-2942 FNGTQGVKYPKAK
+2942 FNGTQGVKYPKAGF
-2955 YGNYAANEVE
+2955 GNFDPVD
-2965 GLRAMM
+2965 GLRALM
-2971 ESRDWERWS
+2971 ESREWARATDEER
-2980 DEKRIEEVVKVMEK
+2980 MEK
-2994 AKEIV
+2994 VKKMQSAVEAIV
-2999 AVQMARGQMQ
+2999 AVQMARGQME

>member
-1 MNGTNW
+1 
-7 KQNSRHFTGMQ
+7 MQ

-77 NQSSMQALSSLYDAN
+77 NQSNMQALSGLYDAN

-149 YLSSPDFGEKDYKEF
+149 YLSSPDFDEKDYKEF
-164 VSCLDGAFW
+164 VSGLDGAFW

-185 YQGFLEDIES
+185 YQGFLDDIEN

-229 QTQTEQTPGEAAA
+229 QTQTEQTPGEAV
-242 QEQPDG
+242 QNEKPDG

-256 EGIFGALTETAQ
+256 ESIFGALTETAQ
-268 PYGFRGDSDKDA
+268 PYGFRGDRDKDA
-280 EDGAQEDGVD
+280 EGAAQEDGVD
-290 ALTSASAKREANP
+290 VVSSASAKREANP

-309 GFLDTLTNAMQ
+309 GFLDTLANAMQ
-320 GKLVDDS
+320 GKLVEDS
-327 YFKQRQGGAN
+327 YFEQRQGGEN

-342 EAAEDAQETGPLGY
+342 EAEEGAQETGPLGY
-356 TKTGTVASAT
+356 TKAGTVASAT
-366 ASDVL
+366 ASDVI
-371 PPLPGYTPKE
+371 PPLPGYTPQKQ
-381 KAEVQGPQQREYRAI
+381 AQVQGPQQREYRTI

-453 PELTLMEGTGVGA
+453 PELTLMEGTGIGA

-699 QEDAQAQSYGSGM
+699 QEDAQTQSYGSGM

-738 MGMTEADVTRTA
+738 MGMTESDVTRTA

-786 GRMIASMMEEAD
+786 GQMVASMMEEAD

-844 RASGMTSNLLQAGAA
+844 RASGMTSNLLQAGTA

-919 GIYGRMTGTGSLHT
+919 GIYGRMTGTGSLHK
-933 AAAADLLSGDPS
+933 AAAADMLAGNPV
-945 GMVKGLSA
+945 GAVKGLSA

-1003 IGAGDLI
+1003 IGASDLI
-1010 ASMLNIG
+1010 ASMLN
-1017 SVNVAGVAG
+1017 VATVDVKGIAG

-1035 LITNSLFALA
+1035 CITNSVFALA
-1045 GAAGDVR
+1045 GAVGDVR
-1052 SEYKSVQAA
+1052 SEYRSVQAA

-1070 DVGAAIDAFNEDA
+1070 DVGAVVDAFHQDA
-1083 QDPEFIRE
+1083 QDPEFLRE

-1115 DGLLGK
+1115 DGLMAK
-1121 QQAAQEQADS
+1121 QAAAQEQADS
-1131 HMAHAENSR
+1131 HMEHAENSR

-1147 AVIEEKQPIID
+1147 AVIEEKQPLID
-1158 RGEADDTDV
+1158 SGEADDTDV

-1177 AKNKNNDEEATRE
+1177 AKNRNNDEEATRE

-1231 ADAARAARKQQI
+1231 ADAAKAARQQQI
-1243 DEAQK
+1243 DEAHQ
-1248 RLIEA
+1248 RLTEA
-1253 QDAFERAGE
+1253 QDAFEQAGE
-1262 NDADLD
+1262 DADLD

-1335 LSGVKRELRQKRI
+1335 LSGVKRELRTKRI
-1348 LLDDAQAAEIKNMTG
+1348 LLDDAQAAEIKSMTG

-1369 ANKILGTRFTRS
+1369 ANRMLGTRFTRS

-1386 VTLDGSYYQEL
+1386 VTLDGGYYQEL
-1397 AAMSGGSLDPDSLHP
+1397 AAMSGGSLDPESLHP
-1412 ETDIVNLLGQMK
+1412 ETDIVNLIGTMRSAGLSAGQ
-1424 EMWRENTTQASLGE
+1424 QASLGE

-1493 LVSTRVGIG
+1493 LVSTRVGSG

-1508 VLHELTHFIEK
+1508 VLHELTHFTETGS
-1519 AIGYEAYRDSILAAA
+1519 GYDAYRDSILAAA

-1547 DLVSKYEAYG
+1547 DLVSKYEEYG
-1557 IDLTAENAQR
+1557 IDLTAEDAQR
-1567 ELVAKATERLI
+1567 ELVAKATERVI

-1637 ALEARGKWQK
+1637 ALDARGKWQK

-1677 MQFSLSQDENGE
+1677 MQFALSQDEQGNKEEMQPTVG
-1689 TWYDYS
+1689 
-1695 RPFAQQVQ
+1695 
-1703 DFVDGKIRQGDT
+1703 RQG
-1715 LLLGKTPDVLKEI
+1715 TPHSSLAASRSDN
-1728 GFSNLP
+1728 S
-1734 LTIDQKH
+1734 
-1741 MRYVLG
+1741 
-1747 KPKNEDHDLGVD
+1747 
-1759 FMKKLPELIAD
+1759 
-1770 PVAVIENSGSPE
+1770 VAQSGT
-1782 SGVIVILAQKNENA
+1782 
-1796 GGKQIIGAVNVSSGG
+1796 AVNPHSMQDSG
-1811 SFNGISVEA
+1811 
-1820 TRLQTVH
+1820 
-1827 SRGDIDQ
+1827 
-1834 RIANAVKKE
+1834 K
-1843 KDGEVGVYY
+1843 
-1852 VNKEAIATLE
+1852 
-1862 SGQSQV
+1862 
-1868 LDTLGRYGFL
+1868 
-1878 HSILD
+1878 
-1883 ADSPVKAQK
+1883 
-1892 RDQTETSQFRHWFG
+1892 
-1906 KSKVVDEDGNPL
+1906 
-1918 VVYHGTDAEFDV
+1918 
-1930 FEMDRGRANMDIQ
+1930 
-1943 GAFFSPY
+1943 
-1950 EEDAAGYGQNV
+1950 
-1961 RGFYLSIKNPADEST
+1961 
-1976 AYRALNRFKGQNN
+1976 
-1989 AGVKAREYLQ
+1989 
-1999 SLGYD
+1999 
-2004 GVYNGYDEYIA
+2004 
-2015 FEPTQ
+2015 
-2020 IKSATD
+2020 
-2026 NVGLFDPKNP
+2026 
-2036 NVQYAVGDVGFRMF
+2036 QYAVGEVGFRMF

-2098 IDSLLTKSQEEWSAD
+2098 IDSLLTRSQEEWSAD

-2121 MVLANQPGQV
+2121 MVLANQPGRV

-2201 RKRVGKSGT
+2201 RKRAGKSGT
-2210 TIAPMGDVQ
+2210 TVAPMEDVQ

-2232 FTQEHPAQIVEKIYD
+2232 FTVQKPAQIVEDIYD
-2247 RADRTYADL
+2247 KADRTYADL

-2310 STPNNVR
+2310 ATPNNVR
-2317 GDGLLTLCQQLEAM
+2317 GDGLLTLCQQLHAM

-2355 QGVTEAGTP
+2355 QGVTDAGTP
-2364 ATVEGRIAMARM
+2364 ATVEGKIAMMRM

-2399 MLSAAATWVR
+2399 MLSAPATWVR
-2409 NVASNVLVAP
+2409 NVTSNVLVAP

-2432 AAVAKQTGTRT
+2432 AAVAKRTGTRT

-2476 TAHGRKYDTG
+2476 TSHGRKYDTG
-2486 NRGRTFQSA
+2486 NRGRTFQNA
-2495 WLDAYDNIVGFAMQ
+2495 WLDVYDNIVGFAMQ

-2517 ACYAEELAVIKR
+2517 ACYAEELAVVKR

-2668 EDDRMR
+2668 EDDKLR
-2674 AMRTAQGEPYSM
+2674 AMRTALGEPYSM
-2686 YLKLGDKDVEIEWGL
+2686 YLKAGDMNIEIEWGL

-2722 DGTFDENDLI
+2722 DGKFDENDLI

-2802 DTSSDNVVMEMLNSC
+2802 DTGSDNIVMEMLNSC

-2829 PIKTDITGDKVLQ
+2829 PI
-2842 SGYYSWGKEHQNA
+2842 
-2855 VLHFMNTFLTP
+2855 
-2866 TMPIGEKNDAA
+2866 
-2877 ILELVDL
+2877 
-2884 SYRSGETGFL
+2884 
-2894 PGYLVTSGGK
+2894 
-2904 LRINKKEADTWNL
+2904 
-2917 GKQAIELNLNAE
+2917 
-2929 ETRRANELYGNIL
+2929 
-2942 FNGTQGVKYPKAK
+2942 
-2955 YGNYAANEVE
+2955 
-2965 GLRAMM
+2965 
-2971 ESRDWERWS
+2971 
-2980 DEKRIEEVVKVMEK
+2980 
-2994 AKEIV
+2994 
-2999 AVQMARGQMQ
+2999 

>member
-1 MNGTNW
+1 MATQDTKRLLEEAEKRRRQQEEARKAEQNAQAAASIPEESRTQAEKANPAQPTMKWKTASATMNGTNW
-7 KQNSRHFTGMQ
+7 KQNSRHFAGMQ

-77 NQSSMQALSSLYDAN
+77 NQSSMQTLSALYDAN

-149 YLSSPDFGEKDYKEF
+149 YLSSPDFDEKDYKEF
-164 VSCLDGAFW
+164 VSGLDGAFW

-185 YQGFLEDIES
+185 YQGFLDDIEN

-242 QEQPDG
+242 QEQPAG

-256 EGIFGALTETAQ
+256 EIIFGALTETAQ

-280 EDGAQEDGVD
+280 EGAAQED
-290 ALTSASAKREANP
+290 
-303 QEQVNP
+303 P
-309 GFLDTLTNAMQ
+309 GFLGTLVDAMQ
-320 GKLVDDS
+320 GKLVDDR
-327 YFKQRQGGAN
+327 YFEQKQGQQEGVQQAEK
-337 EQTPE
+337 EQTPA
-342 EAAEDAQETGPLGY
+342 EAAEGAQETGPLGY
-356 TKTGTVASAT
+356 TNAGTVASAT
-366 ASDVL
+366 ASDVI
-371 PPLPGYTPKE
+371 PPLPGYTPQKQ
-381 KAEVQGPQQREYRAI
+381 AQVQGPQQREYRTI

-418 RETFERWMNS
+418 RATFEGWMNS

-453 PELTLMEGTGVGA
+453 PELTLMEGTGIGA

-506 QEGKLGGDAGLPNLE
+506 QGGKLGGDAGLPNLE

-550 ARREHEEAS
+550 ARREHEEES

-592 KEITADQTRAQMA
+592 KEITADPTRAQMA

-663 LGLSLEEYYSRVG
+663 LGLSLADYYSRVG

-727 YFYGSYADSLY
+727 YCYGTCADSLY
-738 MGMTEADVTRTA
+738 MGMTEADVARNA
-750 ARMAMQYQQDYG
+750 AKMAMQYQQDYG

-786 GRMIASMMEEAD
+786 GKMVASLMEEVD

-807 GAHTVLRG
+807 GAHSTLRG
-815 VGSEARRSIRAMDKQ
+815 VGAEARKSNAAMDKQ
-830 VATYGTESENRWYY
+830 VATYGTESENKWYY
-844 RASGMTSNLLQAGAA
+844 RISGMTSNAIQATVA
-859 SLGTKLT
+859 SVGTKLT
-866 GSSNIGFLLGYDVM
+866 KSSNIGFLLGYDVM
-880 GYGERFNA
+880 GYGERMNA

-933 AAAADLLSGDPS
+933 AAAADLLTGDPA

-953 IKRYAWAGIKGFAA
+953 IRRYAWAGIKGFAA

-1017 SVNVAGVAG
+1017 SVDVAGVAG
-1026 DVIGGAKEV
+1026 DVIAGAKEV
-1035 LITNSLFALA
+1035 CITNSLFALA

-1052 SEYKSVQAA
+1052 SEYKSVQMA

-1070 DVGAAIDAFNEDA
+1070 DVGAVVDAFNEDA
-1083 QDPEFIRE
+1083 QDPGFIRE

-1115 DGLLGK
+1115 DGLMAR
-1121 QQAAQEQADS
+1121 QAAAQEQADS
-1131 HMAHAENSR
+1131 HTEHAENSR

-1147 AVIEEKQPIID
+1147 AVIEEKQPLID

-1177 AKNKNNDEEATRE
+1177 AKNRNNFEEATRE

-1196 EADEAAQE
+1196 EADAAAQE

-1231 ADAARAARKQQI
+1231 ADAARSAREQQI
-1243 DEAQK
+1243 EIAQG
-1248 RLIEA
+1248 RLAEA
-1253 QDAFERAGE
+1253 QDAFDRAGE

-1268 ELDQLSY
+1268 ELDRLSY
-1275 EMGVRQQALDE
+1275 EMGLRQQELDE
-1286 LTERSTEE
+1286 MTERSDEE

-1328 LREERER
+1328 LREERDR
-1335 LSGVKRELRQKRI
+1335 LSGVKHELRTKRI

-1369 ANKILGTRFTRS
+1369 ANRMLGTRFTRS

-1386 VTLDGSYYQEL
+1386 VTLDGGYYQEL

-1412 ETDIVNLLGQMK
+1412 ETDIVNLMGATRGAGLSAGQ
-1424 EMWRENTTQASLGE
+1424 QASLGE

-1482 RAIYDRQNGRM
+1482 RAIYDRQSGRM
-1493 LVSTRVGIG
+1493 LVSTRVGSG

-1508 VLHELTHFIEK
+1508 VLHELTHFTETGS
-1519 AIGYEAYRDSILAAA
+1519 GYDAYRDSILAAA

-1547 DLVSKYEAYG
+1547 DLVSKYEEYG
-1557 IDLTAENAQR
+1557 IDLTAEDAQR
-1567 ELVAKATERLI
+1567 ELVAKATERVI

-1627 LEDAKKRLRE
+1627 LEDAKKRLHE

-1677 MQFSLSQDENGE
+1677 MQFALSQDEQGNPVVVVE
-1689 TWYDYS
+1689 EDIL
-1695 RPFAQQVQ
+1695 
-1703 DFVDGKIRQGDT
+1703 DGVPREDWANTVKQ
-1715 LLLGKTPDVLKEI
+1715 VLKERFPDGVTI
-1728 GFSNLP
+1728 GNEKILITKKSRKEITNSGDTQWLRYQQP
-1734 LTIDQKH
+1734 DVYADK
-1741 MRYVLG
+1741 MRSSANADEILMATTD
-1747 KPKNEDHDLGVD
+1747 KKNESPDHQRKDD
-1759 FMKKLPELIAD
+1759 
-1770 PVAVIENSGSPE
+1770 
-1782 SGVIVILAQKNENA
+1782 IVSFDVGNVQISV
-1796 GGKQIIGAVNVSSGG
+1796 GGKTYNAEVMIGNKSNGEKLLYDFVRMTKKEEMQPTVGRQSAPHSSLAASRSDNSVAQSGTAVNPHSMQDSG
-1811 SFNGISVEA
+1811 
-1820 TRLQTVH
+1820 
-1827 SRGDIDQ
+1827 
-1834 RIANAVKKE
+1834 K
-1843 KDGEVGVYY
+1843 
-1852 VNKEAIATLE
+1852 
-1862 SGQSQV
+1862 
-1868 LDTLGRYGFL
+1868 
-1878 HSILD
+1878 
-1883 ADSPVKAQK
+1883 
-1892 RDQTETSQFRHWFG
+1892 
-1906 KSKVVDEDGNPL
+1906 
-1918 VVYHGTDAEFDV
+1918 
-1930 FEMDRGRANMDIQ
+1930 
-1943 GAFFSPY
+1943 
-1950 EEDAAGYGQNV
+1950 
-1961 RGFYLSIKNPADEST
+1961 
-1976 AYRALNRFKGQNN
+1976 
-1989 AGVKAREYLQ
+1989 
-1999 SLGYD
+1999 
-2004 GVYNGYDEYIA
+2004 
-2015 FEPTQ
+2015 
-2020 IKSATD
+2020 
-2026 NVGLFDPKNP
+2026 
-2036 NVQYAVGDVGFRMF
+2036 QYAVGDVGFRQF
-2050 GNETAQRLDTLTQTV
+2050 GNETAQRLDTLTQQV

-2098 IDSLLTKSQEEWSAD
+2098 IDSLLTRSQEEWSAD

-2121 MVLANQPGQV
+2121 MVLSNQPGRV

-2186 GNAIPMGNEAPKGKN
+2186 KNAIPMGNEAPKGKN

-2210 TIAPMGDVQ
+2210 TVAPMEDVQ
-2219 AMRGPE
+2219 AVRGPE
-2225 GDAVQGS
+2225 GGAVQGS

-2364 ATVEGRIAMARM
+2364 ATVEGRIAMMRM

-2387 FGQKFNA
+2387 AGQKFTA

-2399 MLSAAATWVR
+2399 MLSALATWVR

-2432 AAVAKQTGTRT
+2432 AAVAKRTGTRT

-2476 TAHGRKYDTG
+2476 TSHGRKYDTG
-2486 NRGRTFQSA
+2486 NRGRTFQNA

-2517 ACYAEELAVIKR
+2517 ACYAEELAVVKR

-2611 LAKALLVDGLYEAK
+2611 LAKALLWDGLAK
-2625 VGHSFDQRK
+2625 GMRNNGNDFDQRS

-2656 AVGLLGSGRGDE
+2656 AAGLLGSGRGDE
-2668 EDDRMR
+2668 EDDKLR
-2674 AMRTAQGEPYSM
+2674 AMRTALGEPYSM
-2686 YLKLGDKDVEIEWGL
+2686 YLKLGDMDVEIEWGL
-2701 PSTAGLV
+2701 PSAAGLV

-2732 NVIIGTFTDSAELL
+2732 NVIIGTFTDSAELI

-2754 LSDLFRGYGDA
+2754 ISKIFRGYGDA
-2765 GKIIENLFT
+2765 GEFFSNALE
-2774 TTVENVTNQTLSPA
+2774 TTVENVANQTLSPA
-2788 FIRALAKAIDPYVR
+2788 FWRAMAKAMDPYVR
-2802 DTSSDNVVMEMLNSC
+2802 DTSSDNVVMEMINSC
-2817 VIQYWPGLRQML
+2817 VIQYWPGLRQTL

-2855 VLHFMNTFLTP
+2855 ALHFMNTFLTP

-2877 ILELVDL
+2877 ILGLVDL

-2894 PGYLVTSGGK
+2894 PGYLVTSSGK
-2904 LRINKKEADTWNL
+2904 LNLDKDSAKKL
-2917 GKQAIELNLNAE
+2917 GLGDGKHVYPLMLNAE

-2942 FNGTQGVKYPKAK
+2942 FNGTQGVKYPKAGF
-2955 YGNYAANEVE
+2955 GNFEQVD
-2965 GLRAMM
+2965 GLRALM
-2971 ESRDWERWS
+2971 ESREWARDTDEERIKAVN
-2980 DEKRIEEVVKVMEK
+2980 DAQAM

>member
-1 MNGTNW
+1 MATQDTKRLLEEAEKRRRQQEEARKAAQSAQDASASVPQESRTQAEQENPAKPTMNWKASSASMNGTNW

-18 TSVGKKAYDP
+18 TSVGKKVYDP
-28 TTGKTAYTFSGIENI
+28 TTGKTAYTFDGIENI

-56 DDTERQ
+56 EDAERQ
-62 AFVKQANEAIERRKQ
+62 AFVKQANESIERRKQ
-77 NQSSMQALSSLYDAN
+77 NQSNMQALSGLYDAN

-116 GKRAE
+116 GKRAK

-149 YLSSPDFGEKDYKEF
+149 YLSSPDFNEKDYKEF
-164 VSCLDGAFW
+164 VSELDGAFW

-195 SGYDERITRQLR
+195 SGYDERIARQLR
-207 AALDEAYQNATGA
+207 ATLDEAYQNATGA
-220 AYAGDEPVE
+220 AYAGDEPME
-229 QTQTEQTPGEAAA
+229 QTEQTPGEAAA

-248 EEKQTGLL
+248 DGKQTGLL
-256 EGIFGALTETAQ
+256 ERFFGALTETAQ
-268 PYGFRGDSDKDA
+268 PFGFRGDSDKGA
-280 EDGAQEDGVD
+280 EDGAQKDGVD
-290 ALTSASAKREANP
+290 AVSSASAKREANP
-303 QEQVNP
+303 QEQANH
-309 GFLDTLTNAMQ
+309 GFLDTLANAMQ
-320 GKLVDDS
+320 VKLVDDS
-327 YFKQRQGGAN
+327 YFEQRKGGAN

-371 PPLPGYTPKE
+371 SPLPGYTPKE
-381 KAEVQGPQQREYRAI
+381 KAEAQGPQQREYRTI

-411 DEIAPQD
+411 DEIAPKD

-453 PELTLMEGTGVGA
+453 PELTLMEGTGIGA

-474 REMILGEDFPQELK
+474 REMILGEDFPQELR

-506 QEGKLGGDAGLPNLE
+506 QEGTLGGDEGLPNLE

-592 KEITADQTRAQMA
+592 KEITADPTRAQMA

-663 LGLSLEEYYSRVG
+663 LGLSLDEYYSRVG

-684 QRAATRMSREGEGMT
+684 QRAATRMSREGESFT
-699 QEDAQAQSYGSGM
+699 QEDADALTYGSGM

-738 MGMTEADVTRTA
+738 MNMTEADVTRNA
-750 ARMAMQYQQDYG
+750 ARMAMQYQQEYG

-772 LQALIDSGDLTEEY
+772 LQALIDSGDLPEGY
-786 GRMIASMMEEAD
+786 GQMIASMMEEAD

-807 GAHTVLRG
+807 GAHSTLRG
-815 VGSEARRSIRAMDKQ
+815 VGAEARKTIAAMDKQ
-830 VATYGTESENRWYY
+830 VATYGTESENKWYY
-844 RASGMTSNLLQAGAA
+844 RTSGITSNGLQAIAA
-859 SLGTKLT
+859 SLVKKGT
-866 GSSNIGFLLGYDVM
+866 GSGNIGFAAGYDVIN
-880 GYGERFNA
+880 YGERFNA
-888 RLAEGYKRG
+888 RAAEGYKRG
-897 SASYLAAIDTAGSH
+897 SANYLALIDTAGSH
-911 LANVGTFE
+911 LTNVDTFE
-919 GIYGRMTGTGSLHT
+919 GIYGRMTGTGSLHKGL
-933 AAAADLLSGDPS
+933 AADLLAGDPV
-945 GMVKGLSA
+945 GMSKGLAA
-953 IKRYAWAGIKGFAA
+953 ISRYAWAGVKSFAS
-967 SEFDEAVVD
+967 SEADEVMD
-976 ELKEGLAQEVID
+976 EFKEGLAQEVID
-988 KTIAPLFTKLDAGEQ
+988 KAVAPLFTKMDAGEQ
-1003 IGAGDLI
+1003 IGASDLI
-1010 ASMLNIG
+1010 SSMLN
-1017 SVNVAGVAG
+1017 VATVDVKGIAG
-1026 DVIGGAKEV
+1026 DVIGGAKEIC
-1035 LITNSLFALA
+1035 ITNSLFALA

-1052 SEYKSVQAA
+1052 SEYKSVQMA

-1070 DVGAAIDAFNEDA
+1070 DVGAVIDAFNEDA
-1083 QDPEFIRE
+1083 KDPAFLRE

-1101 DERTAQILATDDGS
+1101 DERTAEIIATDDGS

-1147 AVIEEKQPIID
+1147 AVIEEKQPLID

-1167 QMVVDAQESY
+1167 QMVNDAQESY

-1204 RLARARAQA
+1204 RLAKARAQA

-1231 ADAARAARKQQI
+1231 ADAARSAREQQI
-1243 DEAQK
+1243 SEAQR
-1248 RLIEA
+1248 RLSEA

-1268 ELDQLSY
+1268 ELDRLSY
-1275 EMGVRQQALDE
+1275 EMGLRQQELDE
-1286 LTERSTEE
+1286 MTERSDEE

-1335 LSGVKRELRQKRI
+1335 LSGVKRELRTKRI

-1363 ARSLSA
+1363 ARSLSE
-1369 ANKILGTRFTRS
+1369 ANRILGTRFTRS

-1386 VTLDGSYYQEL
+1386 VTLDGGYYQEL

-1412 ETDIVNLLGQMK
+1412 ETDIVNLIGTMRSAGLSAGQ
-1424 EMWRENTTQASLGE
+1424 QASLGE

-1493 LVSTRVGIG
+1493 LVSTRVGSG

-1508 VLHELTHFIEK
+1508 VLHELTHFTETGS
-1519 AIGYEAYRDSILAAA
+1519 GYDAYRDSILAAA

-1557 IDLTAENAQR
+1557 IDLTAEDAQR
-1567 ELVAKATERLI
+1567 ELVAKATERVI

-1637 ALEARGKWQK
+1637 ALDARGKWQK

-1677 MQFSLSQDENGE
+1677 MQEVLYGTQEDSGVQYSLEDVKNTEIAHIKDQIRSKQDALSGMDVVASVDLPDVSQWNKKKTKAWVLENLKDSG
-1689 TWYDYS
+1689 Y
-1695 RPFAQQVQ
+1695 R
-1703 DFVDGKIRQGDT
+1703 VDRQGFGVIEFGEKQIDASLEYLNRPEEIAAFLT
-1715 LLLGKTPDVLKEI
+1715 LPRVLKRGVQVSEHADHKSR
-1728 GFSNLP
+1728 GFSTV
-1734 LTIDQKH
+1734 TIAAP
-1741 MRYVLG
+1741 VTIG
-1747 KPKNEDHDLGVD
+1747 GVRS
-1759 FMKKLPELIAD
+1759 
-1770 PVAVIENSGSPE
+1770 N
-1782 SGVIVILAQKNENA
+1782 
-1796 GGKQIIGAVNVSSGG
+1796 
-1811 SFNGISVEA
+1811 
-1820 TRLQTVH
+1820 
-1827 SRGDIDQ
+1827 
-1834 RIANAVKKE
+1834 
-1843 KDGEVGVYY
+1843 VGVVVKQVGRNLYKTHRVIMPDGSAFTY
-1852 VNKEAIATLE
+1852 EIKMAEPRPLE
-1862 SGQSQV
+1862 GAAAE
-1868 LDTLGRYGFL
+1868 GP
-1878 HSILD
+1878 H
-1883 ADSPVKAQK
+1883 AP
-1892 RDQTETSQFRHWFG
+1892 G
-1906 KSKVVDEDGNPL
+1906 KS
-1918 VVYHGTDAEFDV
+1918 
-1930 FEMDRGRANMDIQ
+1930 
-1943 GAFFSPY
+1943 
-1950 EEDAAGYGQNV
+1950 
-1961 RGFYLSIKNPADEST
+1961 
-1976 AYRALNRFKGQNN
+1976 
-1989 AGVKAREYLQ
+1989 
-1999 SLGYD
+1999 
-2004 GVYNGYDEYIA
+2004 
-2015 FEPTQ
+2015 
-2020 IKSATD
+2020 SATD
-2026 NVGLFDPKNP
+2026 SVARSNNPVNP
-2036 NVQYAVGDVGFRMF
+2036 NSTQDGGKQYAVGDVGFRMF

-2121 MVLANQPGQV
+2121 MVLANQPGRV

-2143 NEAGTKAGKALQVRQ
+2143 NEAGTKVGKALQVRQ

-2172 VKNAKDANEKKGIG
+2172 VKNAKDANKKKGIG

-2201 RKRVGKSGT
+2201 RKRAGKSGT
-2210 TIAPMGDVQ
+2210 TVAPMEDVQ
-2219 AMRGPE
+2219 AIRGPE

-2232 FTQEHPAQIVEKIYD
+2232 FTVQKPAQIVEDIYD
-2247 RADRTYADL
+2247 KADRTYADL

-2267 PWNLPLNPAQMALI
+2267 PWGIPLNPAQMALI
-2281 RQYGLMGEK
+2281 RQFGLMGEK
-2290 LPGASYSRAS
+2290 LPGANYSRAS
-2300 QTQRMLAAII
+2300 LNQRMLAAII

-2317 GDGLLTLCQQLEAM
+2317 GDGLLTLCQQLHAM

-2355 QGVTEAGTP
+2355 QGVTDAGTP
-2364 ATVEGRIAMARM
+2364 ATAEGRIAMKRM

-2387 FGQKFNA
+2387 FGQKFTA

-2399 MLSAAATWVR
+2399 MLSAPATWVR
-2409 NVASNVLVAP
+2409 NVVSNVLVAP
-2419 LEKASTWLASAAD
+2419 LEKVSTWIASAAD
-2432 AAVAKQTGTRT
+2432 AAVEKRTGTRT

-2449 EERAAGRDAAAQEV
+2449 EERAAGRDAAVQEV
-2463 VNTVRDYFVTHAD
+2463 VNTVRDYFVTHTD
-2476 TAHGRKYDTG
+2476 TSHGSKYDKG
-2486 NRGRTFQSA
+2486 NRGRTFQNA

-2529 LGMKKQEMDGEGRT
+2529 LGMKKKEMDGEGRT

-2569 SSIVKF
+2569 SEVTSVLNKF
-2575 LNGAEGKEK
+2575 TGKYK

-2611 LAKALLVDGLYEAK
+2611 LAKTLLVDGLYEAK
-2625 VGHSFDQRK
+2625 VGNNFNQRK

-2645 TGMMAAGYILG
+2645 SGMMIAGYILG
-2656 AVGLLGSGRGDE
+2656 AAGLLGSGRGDE
-2668 EDDRMR
+2668 EDDKLR
-2674 AMRTAQGEPYSM
+2674 AMRTALGEPYSM
-2686 YLKLGDKDVEIEWGL
+2686 YLKLGDMDVEIEWGL
-2701 PSTAGLV
+2701 PSAAGLV

-2722 DGTFDENDLI
+2722 DGKFDENDLI
-2732 NVIIGTFTDSAELL
+2732 NVIIGTFTDSAELI

-2754 LSDLFRGYGDA
+2754 ISKIFRGYGDA
-2765 GKIIENLFT
+2765 GEFFRNALE
-2774 TTVENVTNQTLSPA
+2774 TTVENVANQTISPA
-2788 FIRALAKAIDPYVR
+2788 FFRALAKAIDPYVR

-2817 VIQYWPGLRQML
+2817 VIQYWPGLRQTL
-2829 PIKTDITGDKVLQ
+2829 PIKTDITGDKALQ
-2842 SGYYSWGKEHQNA
+2842 SGYYNWGKEHQNA
-2855 VLHFMNTFLTP
+2855 ALHFLNTFLTP

-2884 SYRSGETGFL
+2884 SYRTGETGFL
-2894 PGYLVTSGGK
+2894 PGTLVTSSGK
-2904 LRINKKEADTWNL
+2904 LNLDKDSAKKL
-2917 GKQAIELNLNAE
+2917 GLGDGKHVYPLSLNAE

-2942 FNGTQGVKYPKAK
+2942 FNGTQGVKYPKAGF
-2955 YGNYAANEVE
+2955 GNFDQVD
-2965 GLRAMM
+2965 GLRALM
-2971 ESRDWERWS
+2971 ESREWARDTDEER
-2980 DEKRIEEVVKVMEK
+2980 MEK
-2994 AKEIV
+2994 VKKMQNAVKEIV
-2999 AVQMARGQMQ
+2999 AVQMARGQME

>member
-1 MNGTNW
+1 MATQDTKRLLEEAEKRRRQQEEARKAAQSAQDASASVPQESRPQAEQENPAKPTMNWKASSASMNGTNW

-18 TSVGKKAYDP
+18 TSVGKKVYDP
-28 TTGKTAYTFSGIENI
+28 TTGKTAYTFDGIENI

-56 DDTERQ
+56 EDAERQ
-62 AFVKQANEAIERRKQ
+62 AFVKQANESIERRKQ

-116 GKRAE
+116 GKRE
-121 AADALETLT
+121 KAADALETLT

-149 YLSSPDFGEKDYKEF
+149 YLASPEFDEAKYKEF
-164 VSCLDGAFW
+164 VSELDGAFW
-173 PQSGHEAENRET
+173 PQSGHEAENREA
-185 YQGFLEDIES
+185 YQGFLEEIES
-195 SGYDERITRQLR
+195 KGYDERIARQLR

-220 AYAGDEPVE
+220 AYAGDEPLE
-229 QTQTEQTPGEAAA
+229 QTEQTPGEAAQ
-242 QEQPDG
+242 QEQNAG
-248 EEKQTGLL
+248 EEKQTGIL
-256 EGIFGALTETAQ
+256 ESIFGALTETAQ
-268 PYGFRGDSDKDA
+268 PYGFRGDSDKAA

-290 ALTSASAKREANP
+290 AVSSASAKREVNP
-303 QEQVNP
+303 QEQANP
-309 GFLDTLTNAMQ
+309 GFLDTLANAMQ

-327 YFKQRQGGAN
+327 YFEQRQGGAN

-342 EAAEDAQETGPLGY
+342 ESAEDAQETGPIGY

-366 ASDVL
+366 ASDVIA
-371 PPLPGYTPKE
+371 PLPGYTPKE
-381 KAEVQGPQQREYRAI
+381 KAEVQGPQQREYRTI

-411 DEIAPQD
+411 DEIAPKD

-453 PELTLMEGTGVGA
+453 PELTLMEGTGIGA

-474 REMILGEDFPQELK
+474 REMILGEDFPQELR

-506 QEGKLGGDAGLPNLE
+506 QEGTLGGDEGLPNLE
-521 RLLQTDEESREQLDA
+521 RLLRTDVESRKQLVA

-592 KEITADQTRAQMA
+592 KEITADPTRAQMA

-628 AGLDASGVVSDDNY
+628 AGLDANGVVSDDNY

-663 LGLSLEEYYSRVG
+663 LGLSLDEYYSRVG
-676 GMDMDTLC
+676 GMNMDTLC
-684 QRAATRMSREGEGMT
+684 QRAATRMSREGEAMT

-727 YFYGSYADSLY
+727 YCYGTYADSLY
-738 MGMTEADVTRTA
+738 MNLTEADVARNA
-750 ARMAMQYQQDYG
+750 AKMAMQYQQDYG

-786 GRMIASMMEEAD
+786 GQMVSTLMEEVD

-807 GAHTVLRG
+807 GAHSTLRS
-815 VGSEARRSIRAMDKQ
+815 VGKEARNTIRAMDAQ
-830 VATYGTESENRWYY
+830 VATYGTESENKWYY
-844 RASGMTSNLLQAGAA
+844 RTSGMTSNALQAVVA
-859 SLGTKLT
+859 SAGTKLT

-880 GYGERFNA
+880 SYGERMNA

-897 SASYLAAIDTAGSH
+897 SAGYLAAIDTAGSH

-933 AAAADLLSGDPS
+933 AAAADLLAGNPV
-945 GMVKGLSA
+945 GAAKGLSA
-953 IKRYAWAGIKGFAA
+953 IKRYAWAGIKSFVA
-967 SEFDEAVVD
+967 SEFDEAFSD
-976 ELKEGLAQEVID
+976 EMKEGLAQEVID
-988 KTIAPLFTKLDAGEQ
+988 KNIAPLFRKIDEGGS
-1003 IGAGDLI
+1003 IGASDLI
-1010 ASMLNIG
+1010 ATMLN
-1017 SVNVAGVAG
+1017 VANVDVMGVAG

-1035 LITNSLFALA
+1035 CITNALFALA

-1052 SEYKSVQAA
+1052 SEYKSVQMA
-1061 KDVVSGKSG
+1061 KDVVSGKSS
-1070 DVGAAIDAFNEDA
+1070 DVGAVVDAFNQDA
-1083 QDPEFIRE
+1083 KDPEFLRE
-1091 LDEAAAKAQR
+1091 IDEAAAKAQR
-1101 DERTAQILATDDGS
+1101 DERTAEIIATDDGS

-1147 AVIEEKQPIID
+1147 AVIDEKQPLID

-1167 QMVVDAQESY
+1167 QMVNDAQESY

-1204 RLARARAQA
+1204 RLAKARAQA

-1226 KLQSD
+1226 KLKSD
-1231 ADAARAARKQQI
+1231 ADAARSAREQQI
-1243 DEAQK
+1243 EIAQR
-1248 RLIEA
+1248 RLAEA

-1268 ELDQLSY
+1268 ELDRLSY
-1275 EMGVRQQALDE
+1275 EMGLRQQELDE
-1286 LTERSTEE
+1286 MTERSDEE

-1303 KASAEIE
+1303 KASAELE

-1335 LSGVKRELRQKRI
+1335 LSGVKHELRTKRI
-1348 LLDDAQAAEIKNMTG
+1348 LVDDAQAAEIKNMTG

-1369 ANKILGTRFTRS
+1369 ANRMLGTRFTRS

-1386 VTLDGSYYQEL
+1386 VTLDGGYYQEL

-1412 ETDIVNLLGQMK
+1412 ETDIVNLIGTMRSAGLSAGQ
-1424 EMWRENTTQASLGE
+1424 QASLGE

-1493 LVSTRVGIG
+1493 LVSTRVGSG

-1508 VLHELTHFIEK
+1508 VLHELTHFTETGS
-1519 AIGYEAYRDSILAAA
+1519 GYDAYRDSILAAA

-1557 IDLTAENAQR
+1557 IDLTAEDAQR
-1567 ELVAKATERLI
+1567 ELVAKATERVI

-1614 KRAGEAALRQYNM
+1614 KRAGEAALRQYDM

-1677 MQFSLSQDENGE
+1677 MQFSLVGRTEDGKGIYTSNYSPDTPKQVKIDRLVDLWQTVWSRKPLEMTVTNADGSTRTVTANFDPDYDPENKRFTDLGKVVHNRNGSGGDRTVTLNLADDLYDIASGSKYVDSENEYGKNKSTHQDVKQWHYFSNDFVYRDGE
-1689 TWYDYS
+1689 T
-1695 RPFAQQVQ
+1695 
-1703 DFVDGKIRQGDT
+1703 DT
-1715 LLLGKTPDVLKEI
+1715 PMTLWL
-1728 GFSNLP
+1728 
-1734 LTIDQKH
+1734 
-1741 MRYVLG
+1741 
-1747 KPKNEDHDLGVD
+1747 DL
-1759 FMKKLPELIAD
+1759 
-1770 PVAVIENSGSPE
+1770 
-1782 SGVIVILAQKNENA
+1782 
-1796 GGKQIIGAVNVSSGG
+1796 
-1811 SFNGISVEA
+1811 
-1820 TRLQTVH
+1820 
-1827 SRGDIDQ
+1827 
-1834 RIANAVKKE
+1834 KE
-1843 KDGEVGVYY
+1843 KDDGGWVYQLY
-1852 VNKEAIATLE
+1852 AKKTKNKEEA
-1862 SGQSQV
+1862 SS
-1868 LDTLGRYGFL
+1868 
-1878 HSILD
+1878 
-1883 ADSPVKAQK
+1883 SPMEISHAK
-1892 RDQTETSQFRHWFG
+1892 G
-1906 KSKVVDEDGNPL
+1906 
-1918 VVYHGTDAEFDV
+1918 
-1930 FEMDRGRANMDIQ
+1930 
-1943 GAFFSPY
+1943 
-1950 EEDAAGYGQNV
+1950 EDASSVNNSVAQSGYPV
-1961 RGFYLSIKNPADEST
+1961 NPHSMQDSG
-1976 AYRALNRFKGQNN
+1976 K
-1989 AGVKAREYLQ
+1989 
-1999 SLGYD
+1999 
-2004 GVYNGYDEYIA
+2004 
-2015 FEPTQ
+2015 
-2020 IKSATD
+2020 
-2026 NVGLFDPKNP
+2026 
-2036 NVQYAVGDVGFRMF
+2036 QYAVGDVGFRMF

-2121 MVLANQPGQV
+2121 MVLANQPGRV

-2164 PSGAMLGA
+2164 PSGAMLGT
-2172 VKNAKDANEKKGIG
+2172 VQNAKDANKKKGIG

-2201 RKRVGKSGT
+2201 RKRAGKSGT
-2210 TIAPMGDVQ
+2210 TVAPMEDG
-2219 AMRGPE
+2219 
-2225 GDAVQGS
+2225 QGS
-2232 FTQEHPAQIVEKIYD
+2232 FTVQKPAQIVEEIYD
-2247 RADRTYADL
+2247 KADRTYADL

-2267 PWNLPLNPAQMALI
+2267 PWGIPLNPAQMALI
-2281 RQYGLMGEK
+2281 RQFGLMGEK
-2290 LPGASYSRAS
+2290 LPGANYSRAS
-2300 QTQRMLAAII
+2300 LNQRMLAAII

-2317 GDGLLTLCQQLEAM
+2317 GDGLLTLCQQLHAM

-2387 FGQKFNA
+2387 FGQKFTA
-2394 IRYDN
+2394 IRYAN
-2399 MLSAAATWVR
+2399 MLSAPATWVR
-2409 NVASNVLVAP
+2409 NVVSNVLVAP
-2419 LEKASTWLASAAD
+2419 LEKVSTWIASAAD
-2432 AAVAKQTGTRT
+2432 AAVAKRTGTRT

-2449 EERAAGRDAAAQEV
+2449 EERAAGRDAAVQEV
-2463 VNTVRDYFVTHAD
+2463 VNTVRDYFVTHTD
-2476 TAHGRKYDTG
+2476 TSHGRKYDKG
-2486 NRGRTFQSA
+2486 NRGRTFQNA

-2529 LGMKKQEMDGEGRT
+2529 LGMKVRDTDAEGNAI
-2543 YMRDMTA
+2543 MRDMTA
-2550 EEMHDEATM
+2550 EEMHGEATM

-2569 SSIVKF
+2569 SEVTSVLNKF
-2575 LNGAEGKEK
+2575 TGKYK

-2611 LAKALLVDGLYEAK
+2611 LAKTLLVDGLYEAK
-2625 VGHSFDQRK
+2625 VGNNFNQRK

-2645 TGMMAAGYILG
+2645 TGMMVAGYILG
-2656 AVGLLGSGRGDE
+2656 AAGLLGSGRGDE
-2668 EDDRMR
+2668 EDDKLR
-2674 AMRTAQGEPYSM
+2674 AMRTALGEPYSM
-2686 YLKLGDKDVEIEWGL
+2686 YLKLGDMDVEIEWGL
-2701 PSTAGLV
+2701 PSAAGLV

-2722 DGTFDENDLI
+2722 DGKFDENDLI
-2732 NVIIGTFTDSAELL
+2732 NVIIGTFTDSAELI

-2754 LSDLFRGYGDA
+2754 ISKIFRGYGDA
-2765 GKIIENLFT
+2765 GEFFRNALE
-2774 TTVENVTNQTLSPA
+2774 TTVENVANQTISPA
-2788 FIRALAKAIDPYVR
+2788 FFRALAKAIDPYVR
-2802 DTSSDNVVMEMLNSC
+2802 DTSSDNIVMEMLNSC
-2817 VIQYWPGLRQML
+2817 VIQYWPGLRQTL
-2829 PIKTDITGDKVLQ
+2829 PIKTDITGDKALQ
-2842 SGYYSWGKEHQNA
+2842 SGYYNWGKEHQNA
-2855 VLHFMNTFLTP
+2855 ALHFLNTFLTP

-2884 SYRSGETGFL
+2884 SYRTGETDFL
-2894 PGYLVTSGGK
+2894 PGYLVTSSGK
-2904 LRINKKEADTWNL
+2904 LKLDKDSAKKL
-2917 GKQAIELNLNAE
+2917 GLGDGKHVYPLSLNAE

-2942 FNGTQGVKYPKAK
+2942 FNGTQGVKYPKAGF
-2955 YGNYAANEVE
+2955 GNFDQVD
-2965 GLRAMM
+2965 GLRALM
-2971 ESRDWERWS
+2971 ESREWARATDEER
-2980 DEKRIEEVVKVMEK
+2980 MEK
-2994 AKEIV
+2994 VKKMQSAVNEIV
-2999 AVQMARGQMQ
+2999 AVQMARGQME

>member
-1 MNGTNW
+1 MGTIDEEER
-7 KQNSRHFTGMQ
+7 KRQEIAQRRE
-18 TSVGKKAYDP
+18 AYQRA
-28 TTGKTAYTFSGIENI
+28 KENREALGISD
-43 GEKTRDAISPMIK
+43 GEKSANGLAAKPVQEAPQRKNPYAQQTQQQLTGYGALVSSTRPSKDDVVAAGRAASGGQDGGDDFSIGASAKVYTRNTYDLEKLTHDDVVGIATRIK
-56 DDTERQ
+56 DDDQRDAFITAYRKVATNKKSANYQTEVPTLAEFREKINAGTPFGVYEGNKRAKASTKASQ
-62 AFVKQANEAIERRKQ
+62 DAMKRSVTTN
-77 NQSSMQALSSLYDAN
+77 SSMQALSGLYDAN

-103 SLMVQGIRSIADS
+103 TLMVQGIRSIADS
-116 GKRAE
+116 GKRAK

-149 YLSSPDFGEKDYKEF
+149 YLSSPEFDEKDYKEF
-164 VSCLDGAFW
+164 VSELDGAFW
-173 PQSGHEAENRET
+173 PQSGHEAENREA
-185 YQGFLEDIES
+185 YQGFLDKIANK
-195 SGYDERITRQLR
+195 GYDERIARQLR
-207 AALDEAYQNATGA
+207 ATLDEAYQNATGA
-220 AYAGDEPVE
+220 AYAGDEPME
-229 QTQTEQTPGEAAA
+229 QTEQTPGEAAA
-242 QEQPDG
+242 QEQPAG
-248 EEKQTGLL
+248 EEKQTGVL
-256 EGIFGALTETAQ
+256 ESIFGALTETAQ
-268 PYGFRGDSDKDA
+268 PFGFRGDSDKGA
-280 EDGAQEDGVD
+280 EDGAQEQ
-290 ALTSASAKREANP
+290 A
-303 QEQVNP
+303 NP
-309 GFLDTLTNAMQ
+309 GFLDTLANAMQ

-327 YFKQRQGGAN
+327 YFEQRQGGAN
-337 EQTPE
+337 EQAPE
-342 EAAEDAQETGPLGY
+342 EAAEDAQETGPIGY
-356 TKTGTVASAT
+356 TKTGTVASTT

-371 PPLPGYTPKE
+371 PPLPGFAPKE
-381 KAEVQGPQQREYRAI
+381 KAEAQGPQQREYRTV

-411 DEIAPQD
+411 DEIAPKD

-453 PELTLMEGTGVGA
+453 PELTLMEGTGIGA

-474 REMILGEDFPQELK
+474 REMILGEDFPQELR

-506 QEGKLGGDAGLPNLE
+506 QEGTLGGDEGLPNLE
-521 RLLQTDEESREQLDA
+521 RLLQTDKESREQLDA

-569 VLSGQYSDEQL
+569 VLSGQYSEEQL
-580 LLVQENAPEAGW
+580 LMVQEYAPEAGW
-592 KEITADQTRAQMA
+592 KEITADPTRAQMA
-605 AQVEFIDEGYF
+605 AQVEFIDDGYF
-616 APGGGFEQSAVR
+616 APGGGFDQSAVR
-628 AGLDASGVVSDDNY
+628 AGLDANGVVSDDNY

-663 LGLSLEEYYSRVG
+663 LGLSLEEYYGRVG

-727 YFYGSYADSLY
+727 YCYGTFADSLY
-738 MGMTEADVTRTA
+738 MGMTEADVARNA
-750 ARMAMQYQQDYG
+750 AKMAMQYQQDYG

-786 GRMIASMMEEAD
+786 GQMIASLMEEVD

-807 GAHTVLRG
+807 GAHKTLRG
-815 VGSEARRSIRAMDKQ
+815 VGAEARKSNAAMDKQ
-830 VATYGTESENRWYY
+830 VATYGTESENKWYY
-844 RASGMTSNLLQAGAA
+844 RVSGMTSNAIQATVA
-859 SLGTKLT
+859 SAGTMLT

-880 GYGERFNA
+880 GYGERLNA
-888 RLAEGYKRG
+888 RFAEGYKRG

-933 AAAADLLSGDPS
+933 AAAADLLAGNPV
-945 GMVKGLSA
+945 GAAKGLSA
-953 IKRYAWAGIKGFAA
+953 IKRYAWAGIKSFAA
-967 SEFDEAVVD
+967 SEFDEAFTD
-976 ELKEGLAQEVID
+976 EMKEGLAQEVID
-988 KTIAPLFTKLDAGEQ
+988 KAIAPLFRKMDAGEQ
-1003 IGAGDLI
+1003 IGASDLI
-1010 ASMLNIG
+1010 SSMLN
-1017 SVNVAGVAG
+1017 VATVDVKGIAG

-1035 LITNSLFALA
+1035 CITNALFALA

-1052 SEYKSVQAA
+1052 SEYKSVQMAR
-1061 KDVVSGKSG
+1061 DVVSGKSS
-1070 DVGAAIDAFNEDA
+1070 DVGAVVDAFNQDA
-1083 QDPEFIRE
+1083 QDPAFLRE

-1101 DERTAQILATDDGS
+1101 DERTAELIATDDGS

-1147 AVIEEKQPIID
+1147 AVIEEKQPLID

-1167 QMVVDAQESY
+1167 QMVNDAQESY

-1204 RLARARAQA
+1204 RLAKARAQA

-1226 KLQSD
+1226 KLKSD
-1231 ADAARAARKQQI
+1231 ADAARSAREQQI
-1243 DEAQK
+1243 ADAQR
-1248 RLIEA
+1248 RLSEA

-1268 ELDQLSY
+1268 ELDRLSY
-1275 EMGVRQQALDE
+1275 EIGLRQQELDE
-1286 LTERSTEE
+1286 MTERSDEE

-1303 KASAEIE
+1303 KASAELE

-1335 LSGVKRELRQKRI
+1335 LSGVKHELRTKRI
-1348 LLDDAQAAEIKNMTG
+1348 LVDDAQAAEIKNMTG

-1369 ANKILGTRFTRS
+1369 ANKMLGTRFTRS
-1381 RGNSD
+1381 HGNSD
-1386 VTLDGSYYQEL
+1386 VTLDGGYYQEL

-1412 ETDIVNLLGQMK
+1412 ETDIVNLIGTMRSAGLSAGQ
-1424 EMWRENTTQASLGE
+1424 QASLGE

-1493 LVSTRVGIG
+1493 LVSTRVGSG

-1508 VLHELTHFIEK
+1508 VLHELTHFTETGS
-1519 AIGYEAYRDSILAAA
+1519 GYDAYRDSILAAA
-1534 YDGDTDAMQKDMD
+1534 YDGDTDAMKKDMD
-1547 DLVSKYEAYG
+1547 DLVSKYEEYG
-1557 IDLTAENAQR
+1557 IDLTDEDAQR
-1567 ELVAKATERLI
+1567 ELVAKATERVI

-1614 KRAGEAALRQYNM
+1614 KREGEAALRQYNM

-1677 MQFSLSQDENGE
+1677 MQFALVGRTEDGKGIYTSNYSPNTPKQVKIDRLVDLWQTVWSRKPLEMTVTNADGSTRTVTANFDPDYDPENKKFTDLGKVVHNRNGSGGDRTVTLNLADDLYDIASGSKYVDSENEYGKNKSTHQDVNQWHYFSNDFVYRDGE
-1689 TWYDYS
+1689 T
-1695 RPFAQQVQ
+1695 
-1703 DFVDGKIRQGDT
+1703 DT
-1715 LLLGKTPDVLKEI
+1715 PMTLWL
-1728 GFSNLP
+1728 
-1734 LTIDQKH
+1734 
-1741 MRYVLG
+1741 
-1747 KPKNEDHDLGVD
+1747 DL
-1759 FMKKLPELIAD
+1759 
-1770 PVAVIENSGSPE
+1770 
-1782 SGVIVILAQKNENA
+1782 
-1796 GGKQIIGAVNVSSGG
+1796 
-1811 SFNGISVEA
+1811 
-1820 TRLQTVH
+1820 
-1827 SRGDIDQ
+1827 
-1834 RIANAVKKE
+1834 KE
-1843 KDGEVGVYY
+1843 KDDGGWVYQLY
-1852 VNKEAIATLE
+1852 AKKTKNKEEAP
-1862 SGQSQV
+1862 S
-1868 LDTLGRYGFL
+1868 
-1878 HSILD
+1878 
-1883 ADSPVKAQK
+1883 SPMEISHAKGE
-1892 RDQTETSQFRHWFG
+1892 ETSSVDNSVAQSGTAVNPHSMQDSG
-1906 KSKVVDEDGNPL
+1906 K
-1918 VVYHGTDAEFDV
+1918 
-1930 FEMDRGRANMDIQ
+1930 
-1943 GAFFSPY
+1943 
-1950 EEDAAGYGQNV
+1950 
-1961 RGFYLSIKNPADEST
+1961 
-1976 AYRALNRFKGQNN
+1976 
-1989 AGVKAREYLQ
+1989 
-1999 SLGYD
+1999 
-2004 GVYNGYDEYIA
+2004 
-2015 FEPTQ
+2015 
-2020 IKSATD
+2020 
-2026 NVGLFDPKNP
+2026 
-2036 NVQYAVGDVGFRMF
+2036 QYAVGEVGFRMF

-2098 IDSLLTKSQEEWSAD
+2098 IDSLLTRSQEEWSAD

-2121 MVLANQPGQV
+2121 MVLANQPGRV

-2172 VKNAKDANEKKGIG
+2172 VNNAKAANEKKGIG
-2186 GNAIPMGNEAPKGKN
+2186 KNAIPMGNEAPKGKN
-2201 RKRVGKSGT
+2201 RKRAGKSDT
-2210 TIAPMGDVQ
+2210 TVAPMEDVQ

-2232 FTQEHPAQIVEKIYD
+2232 FTVQKPAQIVEDIYD
-2247 RADRTYADL
+2247 KADRTYADL

-2267 PWNLPLNPAQMALI
+2267 PWGLPLNPAQMALI

-2300 QTQRMLAAII
+2300 LNQRMLAAII
-2310 STPNNVR
+2310 ATPNNVR
-2317 GDGLLTLCQQLEAM
+2317 GDGLLTLCQQLHAM

-2349 ASEVLA
+2349 ASEVMA

-2364 ATVEGRIAMARM
+2364 ATAEGRIAMKRM

-2387 FGQKFNA
+2387 FGQKLTA
-2394 IRYDN
+2394 LSYDN
-2399 MLSAAATWVR
+2399 MLSAPATWVR
-2409 NVASNVLVAP
+2409 NPSSNVLVTP
-2419 LEKASTWLASAAD
+2419 LEKVSTWIASAAD
-2432 AAVAKQTGTRT
+2432 AAVAKRTGTRT

-2449 EERAAGRDAAAQEV
+2449 EERAAGRDAAVQEV
-2463 VNTVRDYFVTHAD
+2463 VNTVRDHFVTHTD
-2476 TAHGRKYDTG
+2476 TSHGSKYDKG
-2486 NRGRTFQSA
+2486 DRSRTFQNA
-2495 WLDAYDNIVGFAMQ
+2495 WLDVYDNIVRFAMQ

-2529 LGMKKQEMDGEGRT
+2529 LGMKVQYTDADRNAV
-2543 YMRDMTA
+2543 MRDMTA

-2569 SSIVKF
+2569 SAVVNW
-2575 LNGAEGKEK
+2575 LNSAPAGVS
-2584 FLLDTIL
+2584 FLLRSIL

-2611 LAKALLVDGLYEAK
+2611 LAKTLLVDGLYEAK
-2625 VGHSFDQRK
+2625 VGNNFNQRK

-2645 TGMMAAGYILG
+2645 SGMMIAGYILG
-2656 AVGLLGSGRGDE
+2656 AAGLLGSGRGDE
-2668 EDDRMR
+2668 KDDKLR
-2674 AMRTAQGEPYSM
+2674 AMRTALGEPYSM
-2686 YLKLGDKDVEIEWGL
+2686 YLKLGDMDVEIEWGL
-2701 PSTAGLV
+2701 PSAAGLV
-2708 IGAKLAELVKDAIA
+2708 FGAKLSELWKEAVA
-2722 DGTFDENDLI
+2722 DGTLDENDMTNILI
-2732 NVIIGTFTDSAELL
+2732 GIFMDSAELL

-2754 LSDLFRGYGDA
+2754 ISDLFRGYDDA
-2765 GKIIENLFT
+2765 AGVLKRIAT
-2774 TTVENVTNQTLSPA
+2774 TTAENATNQTFSPA
-2788 FIRALAKAIDPYVR
+2788 FFRAMAKAIDPYVR
-2802 DTSSDNVVMEMLNSC
+2802 DTSSDNFVMEMLNSC
-2817 VIQYWPGLRQML
+2817 VIQYWPGLRQTL
-2829 PIKTDITGDKVLQ
+2829 PIKTDITGDKALQ
-2842 SGYYSWGKEHQNA
+2842 SGYYNWGKEHQNA
-2855 VLHFMNTFLTP
+2855 ALHFLNTFLTP

-2884 SYRSGETGFL
+2884 SYRTGETGFL
-2894 PGYLVTSGGK
+2894 PGYLVTSSGK
-2904 LRINKKEADTWNL
+2904 LNLDKDSAKKL
-2917 GKQAIELNLNAE
+2917 GLGDGKHVYPLSLNAE

-2942 FNGTQGVKYPKAK
+2942 FNGTQGVKYPKAGF
-2955 YGNYAANEVE
+2955 GNFDQVD
-2965 GLRAMM
+2965 GLRALM
-2971 ESRDWERWS
+2971 ESREWARATDEER
-2980 DEKRIEEVVKVMEK
+2980 MEK
-2994 AKEIV
+2994 VKKMQSAVKEIV
-2999 AVQMARGQMQ
+2999 AVQMARGQME

>member
-1 MNGTNW
+1 MGTIDEEER
-7 KQNSRHFTGMQ
+7 KRQEMAQRRE
-18 TSVGKKAYDP
+18 AYQRA
-28 TTGKTAYTFSGIENI
+28 KENREALGISD
-43 GEKTRDAISPMIK
+43 GEKSANGLAAKPVQEAPQRKNPYAQQTQQQLTGYGALVSSTRPSKNDVVAAGRAASGGQDGGDDFSIGASAKMYTRNTYDLEKLTHDDVVGIATRIK
-56 DDTERQ
+56 DDDQRDAFITAYRKVATNKKSANYQTEVPTLAEFREKINAGTPFGVYEGNKRAKASTKASQ
-62 AFVKQANEAIERRKQ
+62 DAMKRSVTTN
-77 NQSSMQALSSLYDAN
+77 SSMQALSSLYDAN

-116 GKRAE
+116 GKRAK

-149 YLSSPDFGEKDYKEF
+149 YLSSPDFDEKDYKDF
-164 VSCLDGAFW
+164 VSGLDGAFW

-185 YQGFLEDIES
+185 YQGFLEDIQN
-195 SGYDERITRQLR
+195 SGYDERIARQLR

-242 QEQPDG
+242 QEQPAG
-248 EEKQTGLL
+248 EEKKTGLL
-256 EGIFGALTETAQ
+256 ERFFGALTETAQ
-268 PYGFRGDSDKDA
+268 PFGFRGDSDKAA
-280 EDGAQEDGVD
+280 EDGAQEQ
-290 ALTSASAKREANP
+290 A
-303 QEQVNP
+303 NP
-309 GFLDTLTNAMQ
+309 GFLDTLANAMQ

-327 YFKQRQGGAN
+327 YFEQRKGGEN
-337 EQTPE
+337 EQAPE

-371 PPLPGYTPKE
+371 PPLPGYAPKE
-381 KAEVQGPQQREYRAI
+381 KAEAQGPQQRTYRTV

-453 PELTLMEGTGVGA
+453 PELTLMEGTGIGA

-474 REMILGEDFPQELK
+474 REMILGEDFPQELR

-506 QEGKLGGDAGLPNLE
+506 QEGTLGGDEGLPNLE

-536 IYAARDELTRNMQD
+536 IYAARDELTKNMQD

-592 KEITADQTRAQMA
+592 KEITADETRAQMA

-642 RLALAD
+642 RLALSD

-663 LGLSLEEYYSRVG
+663 LGLSLDEYYSRVG

-684 QRAATRMSREGEGMT
+684 QLAATRMSREGEGMT

-727 YFYGSYADSLY
+727 YCYGTYADSLY
-738 MGMTEADVTRTA
+738 MNLTEADVARNA
-750 ARMAMQYQQDYG
+750 AKMAMQYQQDYG

-786 GRMIASMMEEAD
+786 GQMVSTLMEEVD

-807 GAHTVLRG
+807 GAHSTLRS
-815 VGSEARRSIRAMDKQ
+815 VGKEARNTIRAMDAQ
-830 VATYGTESENRWYY
+830 VATYGTESENKWYY
-844 RASGMTSNLLQAGAA
+844 RVSSMTSNAIQATVA
-859 SLGTKLT
+859 SVGTKLT
-866 GSSNIGFLLGYDVM
+866 KSSHIGFFLGYDVM
-880 GYGERFNA
+880 GYGERMNA

-911 LANVGTFE
+911 LANVETFD

-933 AAAADLLSGDPS
+933 AAAADLLAGNPV
-945 GMVKGLSA
+945 GAAKGLSA
-953 IKRYAWAGIKGFAA
+953 IKRYVWAGIKSFVA
-967 SEFDEAVVD
+967 SEFDEAFTD
-976 ELKEGLAQEVID
+976 EMREGLSKEVVN
-988 KTIAPLFTKLDAGEQ
+988 KVIAPLFRKRDAREQ
-1003 IGAGDLI
+1003 IGASDWI
-1010 ASMLNIG
+1010 TSMLSI
-1017 SVNVAGVAG
+1017 STVDVMGVAG
-1026 DVIGGAKEV
+1026 DVIRGAKEV
-1035 LITNSLFALA
+1035 FITNSLFALA
-1045 GAAGDVR
+1045 GAAGDVS
-1052 SEYKSVQAA
+1052 SEYKSVQMA

-1070 DVGAAIDAFNEDA
+1070 DVGAVIDAFNEDA
-1083 QDPEFIRE
+1083 KDPAFLRE

-1101 DERTAQILATDDGS
+1101 DERTAEIIATDDGS

-1147 AVIEEKQPIID
+1147 AVIEEKQPLID

-1167 QMVVDAQESY
+1167 QMVNDAQESY

-1204 RLARARAQA
+1204 RLAKARAQA

-1231 ADAARAARKQQI
+1231 ADAARSAREQQI
-1243 DEAQK
+1243 ADAQR
-1248 RLIEA
+1248 RLDEA

-1268 ELDQLSY
+1268 ELDRLSY
-1275 EMGVRQQALDE
+1275 EMGLRQQELDKM
-1286 LTERSTEE
+1286 TERSDEE

-1303 KASAEIE
+1303 KASAELE

-1335 LSGVKRELRQKRI
+1335 LSGVKRELRTKRI
-1348 LLDDAQAAEIKNMTG
+1348 LVDDAQAAEIKNMTG

-1369 ANKILGTRFTRS
+1369 ANRMLGTRFTRS

-1386 VTLDGSYYQEL
+1386 VTLDGGYYQEL

-1412 ETDIVNLLGQMK
+1412 ETDIVNLIGTMRSAGLSAGQ
-1424 EMWRENTTQASLGE
+1424 QASLGE

-1482 RAIYDRQNGRM
+1482 RAIYDRQNGRV
-1493 LVSTRVGIG
+1493 LVSTRVGSG

-1508 VLHELTHFIEK
+1508 VLHELTHFTETGS
-1519 AIGYEAYRDSILAAA
+1519 GYDAYRDSILAAA

-1547 DLVSKYEAYG
+1547 DLVSKYEEYG
-1557 IDLTAENAQR
+1557 IDLTAEDAQR
-1567 ELVAKATERLI
+1567 ELVAKATERVI

-1677 MQFSLSQDENGE
+1677 MQAVMDAGQEDS
-1689 TWYDYS
+1689 
-1695 RPFAQQVQ
+1695 
-1703 DFVDGKIRQGDT
+1703 GK
-1715 LLLGKTPDVLKEI
+1715 
-1728 GFSNLP
+1728 
-1734 LTIDQKH
+1734 
-1741 MRYVLG
+1741 
-1747 KPKNEDHDLGVD
+1747 
-1759 FMKKLPELIAD
+1759 
-1770 PVAVIENSGSPE
+1770 
-1782 SGVIVILAQKNENA
+1782 
-1796 GGKQIIGAVNVSSGG
+1796 
-1811 SFNGISVEA
+1811 
-1820 TRLQTVH
+1820 
-1827 SRGDIDQ
+1827 
-1834 RIANAVKKE
+1834 
-1843 KDGEVGVYY
+1843 
-1852 VNKEAIATLE
+1852 
-1862 SGQSQV
+1862 
-1868 LDTLGRYGFL
+1868 
-1878 HSILD
+1878 
-1883 ADSPVKAQK
+1883 
-1892 RDQTETSQFRHWFG
+1892 
-1906 KSKVVDEDGNPL
+1906 
-1918 VVYHGTDAEFDV
+1918 
-1930 FEMDRGRANMDIQ
+1930 
-1943 GAFFSPY
+1943 
-1950 EEDAAGYGQNV
+1950 
-1961 RGFYLSIKNPADEST
+1961 
-1976 AYRALNRFKGQNN
+1976 
-1989 AGVKAREYLQ
+1989 
-1999 SLGYD
+1999 
-2004 GVYNGYDEYIA
+2004 
-2015 FEPTQ
+2015 
-2020 IKSATD
+2020 
-2026 NVGLFDPKNP
+2026 
-2036 NVQYAVGDVGFRMF
+2036 QYAVGDVGFRMF

-2098 IDSLLTKSQEEWSAD
+2098 IDSLLTRSQEEWSAD

-2121 MVLANQPGQV
+2121 MVLANQPGRV

-2164 PSGAMLGA
+2164 PSGAMLGSIE
-2172 VKNAKDANEKKGIG
+2172 NAKAANEKKGIG

-2201 RKRVGKSGT
+2201 RKRAGKSGT
-2210 TIAPMGDVQ
+2210 TVAPMEDVQ

-2232 FTQEHPAQIVEKIYD
+2232 FAVQKPAQIVEDIYD
-2247 RADRTYADL
+2247 KADRTYADL
-2256 STLPQDVSRDN
+2256 STLPQNVSRDN
-2267 PWNLPLNPAQMALI
+2267 PWGIPLNPAQMALI
-2281 RQYGLMGEK
+2281 RQFGLMGEK
-2290 LPGASYSRAS
+2290 LPGANYSRAS
-2300 QTQRMLAAII
+2300 LNQRMLAAII

-2317 GDGLLTLCQQLEAM
+2317 GDGLLTLCQQLHAM

-2349 ASEVLA
+2349 ASEVMA

-2364 ATVEGRIAMARM
+2364 ATVEGKIAMARM

-2387 FGQKFNA
+2387 FGQKFTA
-2394 IRYDN
+2394 IRYAN
-2399 MLSAAATWVR
+2399 MLSAPATWVR

-2419 LEKASTWLASAAD
+2419 LEKASTWIASAWD
-2432 AAVAKQTGTRT
+2432 AAVAKRTGTRT

-2449 EERAAGRDAAAQEV
+2449 EERAAGRDAAVQEV
-2463 VNTVRDYFVTHAD
+2463 VNTVRDYFVTHTD
-2476 TAHGRKYDTG
+2476 TSHGRKYDTG
-2486 NRGRTFQSA
+2486 KRGRTFQNA

-2529 LGMKKQEMDGEGRT
+2529 LGMKVRDTDAEGNAI
-2543 YMRDMTA
+2543 MRDMTA
-2550 EEMHDEATM
+2550 EEMHGEATM

-2569 SSIVKF
+2569 SAVVNWLNSAPEEVSFFLKTIV
-2575 LNGAEGKEK
+2575 
-2584 FLLDTIL
+2584 
-2591 PFRKTP
+2591 PFAKTP
-2597 MNIAKRMFQYSPYG
+2597 TNIARRMLQYSPVG
-2611 LAKALLVDGLYEAK
+2611 LTKALLWDGLVK
-2625 VGHSFDQRK
+2625 GKRNNGNDFDQRK

-2645 TGMMAAGYILG
+2645 TGMIAAGAILG
-2656 AVGLLGSGRGDE
+2656 AMGVLHFGRGDE
-2668 EDDRMR
+2668 EDARLR
-2674 AMRTAQGEPYSM
+2674 AMRTALGEPYGM
-2686 YLKLGDKDVEIEWGL
+2686 YLKIGDKDYEIDWAL
-2701 PSTAGLV
+2701 PSAAPLIMGASMAQRMQDGETGMTLGL
-2708 IGAKLAELVKDAIA
+2708 GMLADMGDEL
-2722 DGTFDENDLI
+2722 FN
-2732 NVIIGTFTDSAELL
+2732 NSF
-2746 FDNTYLSA
+2746 LSA
-2754 LSDLFRGYGDA
+2754 LNDVFRGYEDTTGLA
-2765 GKIIENLFT
+2765 TRFAQTMTENLL
-2774 TTVENVTNQTLSPA
+2774 NQTLSPS
-2788 FIRALAKAIDPYVR
+2788 FIRAMAKATDPYVR
-2802 DTSSDNVVMEMLNSC
+2802 DTTDDSLVWSVLKQN
-2817 VIQYWPGLRQML
+2817 VIQYWPGLRQTL
-2829 PIKTDITGDKVLQ
+2829 PIKTDITGDKALQ
-2842 SGYYSWGKEHQNA
+2842 SGYYNWGKEHQNA
-2855 VLHFMNTFLTP
+2855 ALHFLNTFLTP

-2884 SYRSGETGFL
+2884 SYRTGETGFL
-2894 PGYLVTSGGK
+2894 PGYLVTSSGK
-2904 LRINKKEADTWNL
+2904 LNLDKDSAKKL
-2917 GKQAIELNLNAE
+2917 GLGDGKHVYPLSLNAE

-2942 FNGTQGVKYPKAK
+2942 FNGTQGVKYPKA
-2955 YGNYAANEVE
+2955 GFGTYAGDEVK
-2965 GLRAMM
+2965 GLRALM
-2971 ESRDWERWS
+2971 ESREWARATDEER
-2980 DEKRIEEVVKVMEK
+2980 MEK
-2994 AKEIV
+2994 VKKMQSAVKEIV
-2999 AVQMARGQMQ
+2999 AVQIARGQME

>member
-1 MNGTNW
+1 MATQDTKRLLEEAEKRRRQQEEARKAEQNAQAAASIPEESRTQAEKANPAQPTMNWKTASATMNGTNW

-18 TSVGKKAYDP
+18 TSVGKKVYDP

-77 NQSSMQALSSLYDAN
+77 NQSSMQALSGLYDAN

-149 YLSSPDFGEKDYKEF
+149 YLSSPDFDEKDYKEF
-164 VSCLDGAFW
+164 VSGLDGAFW

-185 YQGFLEDIES
+185 YQGFLDDIEN

-242 QEQPDG
+242 QEQPAG

-256 EGIFGALTETAQ
+256 ESIFGALTETAQ

-280 EDGAQEDGVD
+280 EGAAQED
-290 ALTSASAKREANP
+290 
-303 QEQVNP
+303 P
-309 GFLDTLTNAMQ
+309 GFLGTLVDAMQ
-320 GKLVDDS
+320 GKLVDDR
-327 YFKQRQGGAN
+327 YFEQKQGQQEGVQQAEK
-337 EQTPE
+337 EQTPA
-342 EAAEDAQETGPLGY
+342 EAAEGAQETGPLGY

-366 ASDVL
+366 ASDVIS
-371 PPLPGYTPKE
+371 PLPGYTPKE
-381 KAEVQGPQQREYRAI
+381 KAEEQGPQQREYRTI

-411 DEIAPQD
+411 DEIAPKD
-418 RETFERWMNS
+418 RATFEGWMNS

-453 PELTLMEGTGVGA
+453 PELTLMEGTGIGA

-506 QEGKLGGDAGLPNLE
+506 QEGTLGGDAGLPNLE

-550 ARREHEEAS
+550 ARREHEEES

-580 LLVQENAPEAGW
+580 LMVQENAPEAGW

-684 QRAATRMSREGEGMT
+684 QRAATRMSREGEAMT

-786 GRMIASMMEEAD
+786 GKMIASMMEEAD

-815 VGSEARRSIRAMDKQ
+815 VGAEARKNNAAMDKQ
-830 VATYGTESENRWYY
+830 VAAYGTESENKWYY
-844 RASGMTSNLLQAGAA
+844 RISGMTSNALQAGAA

-866 GSSNIGFLLGYDVM
+866 GSSNIGFLLGYDVIN
-880 GYGERFNA
+880 YGERFGA

-933 AAAADLLSGDPS
+933 AAAADLLAGNPA

-953 IKRYAWAGIKGFAA
+953 VKRYAWAGIKGFAA
-967 SEFDEAVVD
+967 SEFDEAIAD
-976 ELKEGLAQEVID
+976 ELKEGLAQDVID
-988 KTIAPLFTKLDAGEQ
+988 RTIAPLFTKLDEGGS

-1017 SVNVAGVAG
+1017 SVDVAGVAG
-1026 DVIGGAKEV
+1026 DVIAGAKEV
-1035 LITNSLFALA
+1035 CITNSLFALA

-1052 SEYKSVQAA
+1052 SEYKSVQMA

-1070 DVGAAIDAFNEDA
+1070 DVGAVVDAFHQDA
-1083 QDPEFIRE
+1083 QDPGFLRE

-1115 DGLLGK
+1115 DGLMAK
-1121 QQAAQEQADS
+1121 QAAAQEQADS
-1131 HMAHAENSR
+1131 HMEHAENSR

-1147 AVIEEKQPIID
+1147 AVIEEKQPLID

-1177 AKNKNNDEEATRE
+1177 AKNRNNYEEATRE

-1196 EADEAAQE
+1196 EADAAAQE

-1248 RLIEA
+1248 RLTEA

-1268 ELDQLSY
+1268 ELDRLSY
-1275 EMGVRQQALDE
+1275 EMGVRQQAIDE

-1335 LSGVKRELRQKRI
+1335 LSGVKRELRTKRI

-1369 ANKILGTRFTRS
+1369 ANRMLGTRFTRS

-1412 ETDIVNLLGQMK
+1412 ETDIVNLIGTMRSAGLSAGQ
-1424 EMWRENTTQASLGE
+1424 QASLGE

-1493 LVSTRVGIG
+1493 LVSTRVGSG

-1508 VLHELTHFIEK
+1508 VLHELTHFTETGS
-1519 AIGYEAYRDSILAAA
+1519 GYDAYRDSILAAA
-1534 YDGDTDAMQKDMD
+1534 YDGNTDAMQKDMD
-1547 DLVSKYEAYG
+1547 DLVSKYEEYG
-1557 IDLTAENAQR
+1557 IDLTAEDAQR
-1567 ELVAKATERLI
+1567 ELVAKATERVI

-1614 KRAGEAALRQYNM
+1614 KRAGEAALRQYDM

-1677 MQFSLSQDENGE
+1677 MQFALVGRTEDGKGIYTSNYSPNTPKQVKIDRLVDLWQTVWSRKPLEMTVTNADGSTRTVTANFDPDYDPENKRFTDLGKVVHNRNGSGGDRTVTLNLADDLYDIASGSKYVDSENEYGKNKSTHQDVKQWHYFSNDFVYRDGE
-1689 TWYDYS
+1689 T
-1695 RPFAQQVQ
+1695 
-1703 DFVDGKIRQGDT
+1703 DT
-1715 LLLGKTPDVLKEI
+1715 PMTLWL
-1728 GFSNLP
+1728 
-1734 LTIDQKH
+1734 
-1741 MRYVLG
+1741 
-1747 KPKNEDHDLGVD
+1747 DL
-1759 FMKKLPELIAD
+1759 
-1770 PVAVIENSGSPE
+1770 
-1782 SGVIVILAQKNENA
+1782 
-1796 GGKQIIGAVNVSSGG
+1796 
-1811 SFNGISVEA
+1811 
-1820 TRLQTVH
+1820 
-1827 SRGDIDQ
+1827 
-1834 RIANAVKKE
+1834 KE
-1843 KDGEVGVYY
+1843 KDDGGWVYQLY
-1852 VNKEAIATLE
+1852 AKKTKNKEEAP
-1862 SGQSQV
+1862 S
-1868 LDTLGRYGFL
+1868 
-1878 HSILD
+1878 
-1883 ADSPVKAQK
+1883 SPMEISHAKGE
-1892 RDQTETSQFRHWFG
+1892 ETSSVDNSVAQSGYPVNPHSMQDSG
-1906 KSKVVDEDGNPL
+1906 K
-1918 VVYHGTDAEFDV
+1918 
-1930 FEMDRGRANMDIQ
+1930 
-1943 GAFFSPY
+1943 
-1950 EEDAAGYGQNV
+1950 
-1961 RGFYLSIKNPADEST
+1961 
-1976 AYRALNRFKGQNN
+1976 
-1989 AGVKAREYLQ
+1989 
-1999 SLGYD
+1999 
-2004 GVYNGYDEYIA
+2004 
-2015 FEPTQ
+2015 
-2020 IKSATD
+2020 
-2026 NVGLFDPKNP
+2026 
-2036 NVQYAVGDVGFRMF
+2036 QYAVGEVGFRMF

-2084 RAQKIIDRDGLSET
+2084 RAQKRIDRDGLSET
-2098 IDSLLTKSQEEWSAD
+2098 IDSLLTRSQEKWSAD

-2121 MVLANQPGQV
+2121 MVLANQPGRT

-2186 GNAIPMGNEAPKGKN
+2186 KNAIPMGNEAPKGKN

-2210 TIAPMGDVQ
+2210 TVAPMEDVQ
-2219 AMRGPE
+2219 AVRGPE

-2232 FTQEHPAQIVEKIYD
+2232 FTVQKPAQIVEDIYD
-2247 RADRTYADL
+2247 KADRTYADL

-2310 STPNNVR
+2310 ATPNNVR

-2364 ATVEGRIAMARM
+2364 ATVEGRIAMMRM

-2387 FGQKFNA
+2387 AGQKFTA

-2399 MLSAAATWVR
+2399 MLSAPATWVR

-2419 LEKASTWLASAAD
+2419 LEKVSTWIASAAD
-2432 AAVAKQTGTRT
+2432 AAVAKRTGTRT

-2476 TAHGRKYDTG
+2476 TAHGRKYDKG
-2486 NRGRTFQSA
+2486 NRGRTFQNA

-2569 SSIVKF
+2569 SAVVNWLNSATGVFSF
-2575 LNGAEGKEK
+2575 LIK
-2584 FLLDTIL
+2584 TII
-2591 PFRKTP
+2591 PFAKTP
-2597 MNIAKRMFQYSPYG
+2597 TNIARRMLQYSPVGLTKSILWDG
-2611 LAKALLVDGLYEAK
+2611 LAKGMRNNGKD
-2625 VGHSFDQRK
+2625 FDQRK
-2634 FVMGVGRGLTG
+2634 FVMGVGRGFTG
-2645 TGMMAAGYILG
+2645 TGMIAAGAFLG
-2656 AVGLLGSGRGDE
+2656 AMGFLHFGRGDE
-2668 EDDRMR
+2668 EDARLR
-2674 AMRTAQGEPYSM
+2674 EMRTAEGEPYGM
-2686 YLKLGDKDVEIEWGL
+2686 YLKIGDKDYEIDWAL
-2701 PSTAGLV
+2701 PSAAPLILGASMAQRMQDGETGLTL
-2708 IGAKLAELVKDAIA
+2708 GLGMLADMGDEL
-2722 DGTFDENDLI
+2722 FN
-2732 NVIIGTFTDSAELL
+2732 NSF
-2746 FDNTYLSA
+2746 LSA
-2754 LSDLFRGYGDA
+2754 LNDVFRGYEDTTGLA
-2765 GKIIENLFT
+2765 TRFAQTMTENML
-2774 TTVENVTNQTLSPA
+2774 NQTLSPS
-2788 FIRALAKAIDPYVR
+2788 FIRAIAKATDPYVR
-2802 DTSSDNVVMEMLNSC
+2802 DTTDDSLVWSVLKQN
-2817 VIQYWPGLRQML
+2817 VIQYWPGLRQTL
-2829 PIKTDITGDKVLQ
+2829 PIKTDITGDKALQ
-2842 SGYYSWGKEHQNA
+2842 SGYYNWGKEHQSA

-2877 ILELVDL
+2877 ILGLVDL

-2971 ESRDWERWS
+2971 ESRAWERMT
-2980 DEKRIEEVVKVMEK
+2980 DEERIKAVKDAQAM